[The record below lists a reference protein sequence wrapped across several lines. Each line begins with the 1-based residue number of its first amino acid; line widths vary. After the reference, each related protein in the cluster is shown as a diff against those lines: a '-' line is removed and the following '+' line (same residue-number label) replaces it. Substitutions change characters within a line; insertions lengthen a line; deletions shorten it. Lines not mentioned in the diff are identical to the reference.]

1 MSEEVNLSEESNN
14 SENEANNPENEANNS
29 ENEPLDQKELLE
41 DVAEIRQMIHQ
52 QRFAECNPML
62 FAIIKNCPNQ
72 QPYIHRLVQG
82 LLSTVIANL
91 SLFQRKKMSSVM
103 LGFLKQDA
111 KAIKEFEIPET
122 TPETRAKLVSE
133 AISELDQFLVDVEMD
148 IRSELGVFK
157 DLKKKGEEIDVKE
170 VKPTLEKFVSREAM
184 LFLNHDLSKEEQ
196 DQASATLYQ
205 EWEECREKIFGRF
218 VSSGHWNDEERAE
231 VKDTILSPTVDS
243 LTSQLLVSAITLSA
257 ATVFD
262 MGKFTLLYDIYR
274 QTDDDE
280 VKVRALLGWLLVSM
294 NSSCYEQHPD
304 FLSFAEQLTEDC
316 KNDSDLLAEIIKA
329 QKMLAV
335 TVFSEQKSIDYT
347 NDIMSSLS
355 KRFLGDLKNKVADLL
370 EADED
375 MRNIFGVEDDEET
388 SDEESP
394 IRSVDINTDEDGDPA
409 LNVGVDSPLSMD
421 EMMDKGID
429 ILLPQFKMLRDQ
441 TEFFTHLYNWFMP
454 FYLKN
459 PHITEALG
467 FVDEKRK
474 FCKAFCSTA
483 RSCPA
488 DAYSLANLI
497 VSHPNEIPENIVDCY
512 DDPEDEE
519 DGSKPADEEEIV
531 NEFFKE
537 PEEHR
542 AKRIRIN
549 YIRNLLRFSKFYKEK
564 DELFTILD
572 ELDDDKPAYAVLA
585 GPLFQDEFFDKYRM
599 AIARYSFRR
608 EFPDMVDVM
617 LEGVPC
623 DTLEM
628 HFMKGWVCMQKEDDH
643 SLRMAVDHFKEML
656 KMQPDM
662 KPVYLQ
668 LGICYRKLC
677 QVDEYLENFDKLME
691 FKDSFS
697 EEELFELK
705 LEKLKFI
712 VMNNRLE
719 EAMPLAYELDY
730 THPESQMAGALL
742 TQLLIKI
749 GGEHT
754 EGNFQKAHQ
763 RLDEYFAEV
772 NELFGSFEKMKK
784 SGKDPK
790 NMMMQA
796 MDLFFKMMKND
807 KAAEAY
813 NNYSLGLLALIE
825 HQPKKA
831 VGPFFRAYAYYEDK
845 DQDVFFE
852 VLREDYKWLKNYGCS
867 FTDIMIIY
875 NQVVA
880 EHQQSQEELKKYAD
894 KSE

>member
-14 SENEANNPENEANNS
+14 PEEVLA
-29 ENEPLDQKELLE
+29 QKELLE
-41 DVAEIRQMIHQ
+41 DVVEIRQMIHQ

-62 FAIIKNCPNQ
+62 FAIIKNSPNH

-82 LLSTVIANL
+82 LLSTVIASL
-91 SLFQRKKMSSVM
+91 SLFQRKKISTEM
-103 LGFLKQDA
+103 LGFLKLDA
-111 KAIKEFEIPET
+111 KAVKEFKIPET
-122 TPETRAKLVSE
+122 TPEGRAKLVSE
-133 AISELDQFLVDVEMD
+133 AISELDQFLVDIEMD
-148 IRSELGVFK
+148 IRSEQGVFK
-157 DLKKKGEEIDVKE
+157 DLKKQGEAIDIKE
-170 VKPTLEKFVSREAM
+170 VKPILEKFVSREAM

-196 DQASATLYQ
+196 DQASARLYQ
-205 EWEECREKIFGRF
+205 EWEEYREKIFDRF
-218 VSSGHWNDEERAE
+218 VSSGYWNDEERAV

-274 QTDDDE
+274 LADDDE
-280 VKVRALLGWLLVSM
+280 VKVRALLGWLLVST
-294 NSSCYEQHPD
+294 NCGCYEQQPD
-304 FLSFAEQLTEDC
+304 FRSFAEQLTEDC

-347 NDIMSSLS
+347 NDIMASLS
-355 KRFLGDLKNKVADLL
+355 KRFLGDLKDKVADLL

-375 MRNIFGVEDDEET
+375 MRNIFGIDEDEET
-388 SDEESP
+388 SEESP
-394 IRSVDINTDEDGDPA
+394 IRSVDINTDEDGIDNLDA
-409 LNVGVDSPLSMD
+409 DIESPLSMD

-512 DDPEDEE
+512 DDPEDEG
-519 DGSKPADEEEIV
+519 DGSETADEEEIV

-537 PEEHR
+537 PGEHR

-549 YIRNLLRFSKFYKEK
+549 YIRNLLRFSKFYTAK
-564 DELFTILD
+564 DEIFNILD

-608 EFPDMVDVM
+608 EFPDLVEVM

-643 SLRMAVDHFKEML
+643 SLRMAVDHFKKML
-656 KMQPDM
+656 KIKPDM
-662 KPVYLQ
+662 KQVYLQ
-668 LGICYRKLC
+668 LGICYRNLI

-705 LEKLKFI
+705 LDKLKFI
-712 VMNNRLE
+712 VMNNRFE

-730 THPESQMAGALL
+730 THPENQMAGALL

-749 GGEHT
+749 GGEHA
-754 EGNFQKAHQ
+754 EENFQKAHQ

-784 SGKDPK
+784 EGKDTK

-807 KAAEAY
+807 KLAEAY

-831 VGPFFRAYAYYEDK
+831 MGPLFRAYAYYVEK
-845 DQDVFFE
+845 DENVFFE
-852 VLREDYKWLKNYGCS
+852 ALKEDYKWLKNYGCS
-867 FTDIMIIY
+867 YTDLMIIY

-880 EHQQSQEELKKYAD
+880 EHQKSQEEIKKYAD

>member
-14 SENEANNPENEANNS
+14 PEEVLA
-29 ENEPLDQKELLE
+29 QKELLE
-41 DVAEIRQMIHQ
+41 DVVEIRQMIHQ

-62 FAIIKNCPNQ
+62 FAIIKNSPDHL
-72 QPYIHRLVQG
+72 PYIHRLVQG
-82 LLSTVIANL
+82 LLSTVIASL
-91 SLFQRKKMSSVM
+91 SLFQRKKMSTEM
-103 LGFLKQDA
+103 LDFLKLDA
-111 KAIKEFEIPET
+111 KAIKEFKIPET

-133 AISELDQFLVDVEMD
+133 AISELDQFLVDIEMD
-148 IRSELGVFK
+148 IRSEQGIFK
-157 DLKKKGEEIDVKE
+157 DLKKQGEAIDIKE

-196 DQASATLYQ
+196 DQASVRLYQ
-205 EWEECREKIFGRF
+205 EWEEYREKIFDRF
-218 VSSGHWNDEERAE
+218 VSSGYWNDEERAV

-274 QTDDDE
+274 LADDDE
-280 VKVRALLGWLLVSM
+280 VKVRALLGWLLVST
-294 NSSCYEQHPD
+294 NCGCYEQQPD
-304 FLSFAEQLTEDC
+304 FRSFAEQLTEDC

-355 KRFLGDLKNKVADLL
+355 KRFLGELKNKVADLL
-370 EADED
+370 DADED
-375 MRNIFGVEDDEET
+375 MRNLFEIDEDEET
-388 SDEESP
+388 SEESP
-394 IRSVDINTDEDGDPA
+394 IRSVDINTDEDGIPNLD
-409 LNVGVDSPLSMD
+409 VDMDSPLSMD

-519 DGSKPADEEEIV
+519 DGSEPADEEEIV

-537 PEEHR
+537 PGEHR

-549 YIRNLLRFSKFYKEK
+549 YIRNLLRFSKFYTAK
-564 DELFTILD
+564 DEIFNILD

-608 EFPDMVDVM
+608 EFPDLVEVM

-628 HFMKGWVCMQKEDDH
+628 HFMKGWVCMQKGDNH
-643 SLRMAVDHFKEML
+643 SLRMAVDHFKKML
-656 KMQPDM
+656 KIKPDM
-662 KPVYLQ
+662 KQVYLQ
-668 LGICYRKLC
+668 LGICYRNLI

-705 LEKLKFI
+705 LDKLKFI
-712 VMNNRLE
+712 VMNNRFE

-730 THPESQMAGALL
+730 THPENQMAGALL

-749 GGEHT
+749 GGEHA
-754 EGNFQKAHQ
+754 EENFLKAHQ
-763 RLDEYFAEV
+763 RLDEYFAEA

-784 SGKDPK
+784 EGKDTK

-831 VGPFFRAYAYYEDK
+831 MGPFFRAYAYYVEK
-845 DQDVFFE
+845 DENVFFE
-852 VLREDYKWLKNYGCS
+852 ALKEDYKWLKNYGCS
-867 FTDIMIIY
+867 YTDLMIIY

-880 EHQQSQEELKKYAD
+880 EHQKSQEEIKKYAD

>member
-14 SENEANNPENEANNS
+14 PEEV
-29 ENEPLDQKELLE
+29 LDQDELLDKIDE
-41 DVAEIRQMIHQ
+41 MRQLIHQ
-52 QRFAECNPML
+52 QRFTECKPLLVAVFTPLPSN
-62 FAIIKNCPNQ
+62 KQYVN
-72 QPYIHRLVQG
+72 RLLQS
-82 LLSTVIANL
+82 LLTALAANM
-91 SLFQRKKMSSVM
+91 SLFQRKKIPDGVF
-103 LGFLKQDA
+103 GFPLQH
-111 KAIKEFEIPET
+111 IKSFEELDIPEM
-122 TPETRAKLVSE
+122 TPETRAKYISS
-133 AISELDQFLVDVEMD
+133 AISGLDQLLEDIEMD
-148 IRSELGVFK
+148 IRSELGIFK
-157 DLKKKGEEIDVKE
+157 DLKKQGEAIDIKE

-196 DQASATLYQ
+196 DQASARLYQ
-205 EWEECREKIFGRF
+205 EWEEYREKIFDRF
-218 VSSGHWNDEERAE
+218 VSSGYWNDEERAV

-274 QTDDDE
+274 LADDDE
-280 VKVRALLGWLLVSM
+280 VKVRALLGWLLVST
-294 NSSCYEQHPD
+294 NCGCYEQQPD
-304 FLSFAEQLTEDC
+304 FRSFAEQLTEDC
-316 KNDSDLLAEIIKA
+316 KNDPDLLAEIIKA

-355 KRFLGDLKNKVADLL
+355 KRFLGDLKDKVADLL

-375 MRNIFGVEDDEET
+375 MRNIFEIDEDEET
-388 SDEESP
+388 SEEESP
-394 IRSVDINTDEDGDPA
+394 IRSVDINTDEDGVDN

-441 TEFFTHLYNWFMP
+441 TDFFTHLYNWFMP

-459 PHITEALG
+459 PHVTEALG

-497 VSHPNEIPENIVDCY
+497 ISHPNEIPENIVDCY
-512 DDPEDEE
+512 DDPEDEG
-519 DGSKPADEEEIV
+519 DGSEPADEEEIV

-537 PEEHR
+537 PGEHR

-608 EFPDMVDVM
+608 EFPDLVEVM

-623 DTLEM
+623 NTLEM
-628 HFMKGWVCMQKEDDH
+628 HFMKGWVCMQKGDNH
-643 SLRMAVDHFKEML
+643 SLRMAVDHFKKML
-656 KMQPDM
+656 KIKPDM
-662 KPVYLQ
+662 KQVYLQ
-668 LGICYRKLC
+668 LGICYRNLI

-697 EEELFELK
+697 EEELFKLK
-705 LEKLKFI
+705 LDKLKFI
-712 VMNNRLE
+712 VMNNRFE

-730 THPESQMAGALL
+730 THPENQMAGALL

-749 GGEHT
+749 GGEHA
-754 EGNFQKAHQ
+754 EENFQKAHQ
-763 RLDEYFAEV
+763 RLDEYFAEA

-784 SGKDPK
+784 EGKDTK

-831 VGPFFRAYAYYEDK
+831 MGPFFRAYAYYVEK
-845 DQDVFFE
+845 DENVFFE
-852 VLREDYKWLKNYGCS
+852 ALKEDYKWLKNYGCS
-867 FTDIMIIY
+867 YTDLMIIY

-880 EHQQSQEELKKYAD
+880 EHQKSQEEIKKYAD

>member
-14 SENEANNPENEANNS
+14 PEEDV
-29 ENEPLDQKELLE
+29 LDQNFLLE
-41 DVAEIRQMIHQ
+41 KVDEMRVLIHQ
-52 QRFAECNPML
+52 QRFAECKPML
-62 FAIIKNCPNQ
+62 VAIFENCPNHKQ
-72 QPYIHRLVQG
+72 YMRRLMHG
-82 LLSTVIANL
+82 LLTTVLANM
-91 SLFQRKKMSSVM
+91 SLLQRKKLPDDM
-103 LGFLKQDA
+103 LGILKQYVKPSEELD
-111 KAIKEFEIPET
+111 IPEM
-122 TPETRAKLVSE
+122 TPEARTKFVFGAV
-133 AISELDQFLVDVEMD
+133 SELDQLLVDIEMD
-148 IRSELGVFK
+148 IRSEQGIFK
-157 DLKKKGEEIDVKE
+157 DLKTQGEEIDIKE

-196 DQASATLYQ
+196 DQASARLYQ
-205 EWEECREKIFGRF
+205 EWEEYREKIFDRF
-218 VSSGHWNDEERAE
+218 VSSGYWNDEERAV

-274 QTDDDE
+274 LADDDE
-280 VKVRALLGWLLVSM
+280 VKVRALLGWLLVST
-294 NSSCYEQHPD
+294 NCGCYEQQPD
-304 FLSFAEQLTEDC
+304 FRSFAEQLTEDC

-355 KRFLGDLKNKVADLL
+355 KRFLGDLKDKVADLL

-375 MRNIFGVEDDEET
+375 MRNLFEIDEDEET
-388 SDEESP
+388 SEEESP
-394 IRSVDINTDEDGDPA
+394 IRSVDINTDEDGVDN

-441 TEFFTHLYNWFMP
+441 TDFFTHLYNWFMP

-459 PHITEALG
+459 PHVTEALG

-497 VSHPNEIPENIVDCY
+497 ISHPNEIPENIVDCY
-512 DDPEDEE
+512 DDPEDEG
-519 DGSKPADEEEIV
+519 DGSEPADEEEIV

-537 PEEHR
+537 PGEHR

-549 YIRNLLRFSKFYKEK
+549 YIRNLLRFSKFYKGK

-608 EFPDMVDVM
+608 EFPDLVEVM

-643 SLRMAVDHFKEML
+643 SLRMAVDHFKKML
-656 KMQPDM
+656 KIKPDM
-662 KPVYLQ
+662 KQVYLQ
-668 LGICYRKLC
+668 LGICYRNLI

-705 LEKLKFI
+705 LDKLKFI
-712 VMNNRLE
+712 VMNNRFE

-730 THPESQMAGALL
+730 THPENQMAGALL

-749 GGEHT
+749 GGEHA
-754 EGNFQKAHQ
+754 EENFQKAHQ
-763 RLDEYFAEV
+763 RLDEYFAEA

-784 SGKDPK
+784 EGKDTK

-831 VGPFFRAYAYYEDK
+831 LEPFFRAYAYYVEK
-845 DQDVFFE
+845 DENVFFE
-852 VLREDYKWLKNYGCS
+852 ALKEDYKWLKNYGCS
-867 FTDIMIIY
+867 YTDLMIIY
-875 NQVVA
+875 NQVMA
-880 EHQQSQEELKKYAD
+880 EHQQTEDELKKYAD

>member
-14 SENEANNPENEANNS
+14 PEEDVLA
-29 ENEPLDQKELLE
+29 QKELLE
-41 DVAEIRQMIHQ
+41 DVVEIRQMIHQ
-52 QRFAECNPML
+52 QRFAECNQML
-62 FAIIKNCPNQ
+62 FAIIKNGPNH

-82 LLSTVIANL
+82 LLSTVIASL
-91 SLFQRKKMSSVM
+91 SLFQRKKMSTET
-103 LGFLKQDA
+103 LGFLKLDA
-111 KAIKEFEIPET
+111 KAIKEFKIPET
-122 TPETRAKLVSE
+122 TPETRATLVSE
-133 AISELDQFLVDVEMD
+133 AISELDQFLVDIEMD
-148 IRSELGVFK
+148 IRSGQGVFK
-157 DLKKKGEEIDVKE
+157 DLKKQGEAIDIKE

-196 DQASATLYQ
+196 DQASARLYQ
-205 EWEECREKIFGRF
+205 EWEEYREKIFGRF
-218 VSSGHWNDEERAE
+218 VSSGHWTDEECAA
-231 VKDTILSPTVDS
+231 VKDSILSPTVDS

-262 MGKFTLLYDIYR
+262 MGKFTLLYGIYR

-294 NSSCYEQHPD
+294 NSSYYEQQPD
-304 FLSFAEQLTEDC
+304 FRSFAEQLTEDC
-316 KNDSDLLAEIIKA
+316 KNDQDLLADIIKA

-370 EADED
+370 DADED
-375 MRNIFGVEDDEET
+375 MRNLFEIDEDEET
-388 SDEESP
+388 SEEESP
-394 IRSVDINTDEDGDPA
+394 IRSVDINTDEDGVDN

-441 TEFFTHLYNWFMP
+441 TDFFTHLYNWFMP

-459 PHITEALG
+459 PHVTEALG

-497 VSHPNEIPENIVDCY
+497 ISHPNEIPENIVDCY
-512 DDPEDEE
+512 DDPEDEG
-519 DGSKPADEEEIV
+519 DGSEPADEEEIV

-537 PEEHR
+537 PGEHR

-549 YIRNLLRFSKFYKEK
+549 YIRNLLRFSKFYKGK

-608 EFPDMVDVM
+608 EFPDMVEVM

-643 SLRMAVDHFKEML
+643 SLRMAVSHFKGML

-662 KPVYLQ
+662 KQVYLQ
-668 LGICYRKLC
+668 LGICYRNLI

-705 LEKLKFI
+705 LDKLKFI
-712 VMNNRLE
+712 VMNNRFE

-730 THPESQMAGALL
+730 THPENQMAGALL

-749 GGEHT
+749 GGEHA
-754 EGNFQKAHQ
+754 EENFQKAHQ
-763 RLDEYFAEV
+763 RLDEYFAEA

-784 SGKDPK
+784 EGKDTK

-831 VGPFFRAYAYYEDK
+831 LEPFFRAYAYYVEK
-845 DQDVFFE
+845 DENVFFE
-852 VLREDYKWLKNYGCS
+852 ALKEDYKWLKNYGCS
-867 FTDIMIIY
+867 YTDLMIIY

-880 EHQQSQEELKKYAD
+880 EHQQTEDELKKYAD

>member
-14 SENEANNPENEANNS
+14 PEEDV
-29 ENEPLDQKELLE
+29 LDQDFLLE
-41 DVAEIRQMIHQ
+41 KVDEMRDLIHQ
-52 QRFAECNPML
+52 QRFTECKL
-62 FAIIKNCPNQ
+62 ILVAIFENCPNHKQ
-72 QPYIHRLVQG
+72 YMRRLMHG
-82 LLSTVIANL
+82 LLKTVLANM
-91 SLFQRKKMSSVM
+91 SLLQCKKLPDDM
-103 LGFLKQDA
+103 LGFLKQYVKPSEELD
-111 KAIKEFEIPET
+111 IPEM
-122 TPETRAKLVSE
+122 TPEARTKFVFGAV
-133 AISELDQFLVDVEMD
+133 SELDQLLVDIEMD
-148 IRSELGVFK
+148 IRSDQGIFK
-157 DLKKKGEEIDVKE
+157 DLKKQGEAIDIKE

-196 DQASATLYQ
+196 DQASARLYQ
-205 EWEECREKIFGRF
+205 EWEEYREKIFDRF
-218 VSSGHWNDEERAE
+218 VSSGYWNNEERAV

-274 QTDDDE
+274 LADDDE
-280 VKVRALLGWLLVSM
+280 VKVRALLGWLLVST
-294 NSSCYEQHPD
+294 NCGSYEQQPD
-304 FLSFAEQLTEDC
+304 FRSFAEQLTEDC
-316 KNDSDLLAEIIKA
+316 KNDPDLLAEIIKA

-347 NDIMSSLS
+347 NDIMASLS
-355 KRFLGDLKNKVADLL
+355 KRFLDDLRDKVADLL

-375 MRNIFGVEDDEET
+375 MRNIFGIEDDEET
-388 SDEESP
+388 SEESP
-394 IRSVDINTDEDGDPA
+394 IRSDDTNTDEDRIPNLDA
-409 LNVGVDSPLSMD
+409 DIESPLSMD

-497 VSHPNEIPENIVDCY
+497 VSHPNERPENIVDCY

-519 DGSKPADEEEIV
+519 DGSESADEEEIV
-531 NEFFKE
+531 KEFFNE

-549 YIRNLLRFSKFYKEK
+549 YIRNLMRFSKFYTAK
-564 DELFTILD
+564 DEIFNIFD

-608 EFPDMVDVM
+608 EFPDLVEVM

-628 HFMKGWVCMQKEDDH
+628 HFMKGWVCMQKGDNH
-643 SLRMAVDHFKEML
+643 SLRMAVDHFKKML
-656 KMQPDM
+656 KIKPDM
-662 KPVYLQ
+662 KQVYLQ
-668 LGICYRKLC
+668 LGTCYRNLI

-705 LEKLKFI
+705 LDKLKFI
-712 VMNNRLE
+712 VMNNRFE

-730 THPESQMAGALL
+730 THPENQMAGALL

-749 GGEHT
+749 GGEHA
-754 EGNFQKAHQ
+754 EENFQKAHQ

-784 SGKDPK
+784 AGKDTK

-807 KAAEAY
+807 KLAEAY

-831 VGPFFRAYAYYEDK
+831 MGPFFRVYAYYVEK
-845 DQDVFFE
+845 DENVFFE
-852 VLREDYKWLKNYGCS
+852 ALKEDYKWLKNYGCS
-867 FTDIMIIY
+867 YTDLMIIY

-880 EHQQSQEELKKYAD
+880 EHQKSQEEIKKYAD

>member
-14 SENEANNPENEANNS
+14 PEEVLA
-29 ENEPLDQKELLE
+29 QKELLE
-41 DVAEIRQMIHQ
+41 DVVEIRQMIHQ

-62 FAIIKNCPNQ
+62 FAIVKNSPNH

-82 LLSTVIANL
+82 LLSTVIASL
-91 SLFQRKKMSSVM
+91 SLFQRKKISTEM
-103 LGFLKQDA
+103 LGFLKLDA
-111 KAIKEFEIPET
+111 KAVKEFKIPET
-122 TPETRAKLVSE
+122 TPEGRAKLVSE
-133 AISELDQFLVDVEMD
+133 AISELDQFLVDIEMD
-148 IRSELGVFK
+148 IRSEQGIFK
-157 DLKKKGEEIDVKE
+157 DLKKQGEAIDIKE

-196 DQASATLYQ
+196 DQASARLYQ
-205 EWEECREKIFGRF
+205 EWEEYREKIFDRF
-218 VSSGHWNDEERAE
+218 VSSGYWNDEERAV

-274 QTDDDE
+274 LADDDE
-280 VKVRALLGWLLVSM
+280 VKVRALLGWLLVST
-294 NSSCYEQHPD
+294 NCGCYEQQPD
-304 FLSFAEQLTEDC
+304 FRSFAEQLTEDC

-347 NDIMSSLS
+347 NDIMASLS
-355 KRFLGDLKNKVADLL
+355 KRFLGDLKDKVADLL

-375 MRNIFGVEDDEET
+375 MQNIFGIEDDEET
-388 SDEESP
+388 SEESP
-394 IRSVDINTDEDGDPA
+394 IRSVDINTDEDGIPNLD
-409 LNVGVDSPLSMD
+409 VDMDSPLSMD

-512 DDPEDEE
+512 DDPEDEG
-519 DGSKPADEEEIV
+519 DGSEPADEEEIV

-537 PEEHR
+537 PGEHR

-549 YIRNLLRFSKFYKEK
+549 YIRNLLRFSKFYTAK
-564 DELFTILD
+564 DEIFNILD

-608 EFPDMVDVM
+608 EFPDLVEVM

-643 SLRMAVDHFKEML
+643 SLCMAVDHFKKML
-656 KMQPDM
+656 KIKPDM
-662 KPVYLQ
+662 KQVYLQ
-668 LGICYRKLC
+668 LGICYRNLI

-705 LEKLKFI
+705 LDKLKFI
-712 VMNNRLE
+712 VMNNRFE

-730 THPESQMAGALL
+730 THPENQMAGALL

-749 GGEHT
+749 GGEHA
-754 EGNFQKAHQ
+754 EENFQKAHQ

-784 SGKDPK
+784 EGKDTK

-831 VGPFFRAYAYYEDK
+831 MGPFFRAYAYYVEK
-845 DQDVFFE
+845 DENVFFE
-852 VLREDYKWLKNYGCS
+852 ALKEDYKWLKNYGCS
-867 FTDIMIIY
+867 YTDLMIIY

-880 EHQQSQEELKKYAD
+880 EHQKSQEEIKKYAD

>member
-14 SENEANNPENEANNS
+14 PEEV
-29 ENEPLDQKELLE
+29 LDQDELLE
-41 DVAEIRQMIHQ
+41 KIDEMRQLIHQ
-52 QRFAECNPML
+52 QRFTECKPLLVAVFTPLPSN
-62 FAIIKNCPNQ
+62 KQYVN
-72 QPYIHRLVQG
+72 RLLQS
-82 LLSTVIANL
+82 LLTALAANM
-91 SLFQRKKMSSVM
+91 SLFQRKKIPDGVF
-103 LGFLKQDA
+103 GFPLQH
-111 KAIKEFEIPET
+111 IKSFEELDIPEM
-122 TPETRAKLVSE
+122 TPETRAKYISS
-133 AISELDQFLVDVEMD
+133 AISGLDQLLEDIEMD
-148 IRSELGVFK
+148 IRSDQGVFK
-157 DLKKKGEEIDVKE
+157 DLKKQGEAIDIKE

-196 DQASATLYQ
+196 DQASARLYQ
-205 EWEECREKIFGRF
+205 EWEEYREKIFGRF
-218 VSSGHWNDEERAE
+218 VSSGHWTDEECAA
-231 VKDTILSPTVDS
+231 VKDSILSPTVDS

-262 MGKFTLLYDIYR
+262 MGKFTLLYGIYR

-280 VKVRALLGWLLVSM
+280 VKVRALLGWLLVST
-294 NSSCYEQHPD
+294 NCGCYEQQPD
-304 FLSFAEQLTEDC
+304 FRSFAEQLTEDC
-316 KNDSDLLAEIIKA
+316 KNDSDLLADIIKA

-355 KRFLGDLKNKVADLL
+355 KRFLGDLKDKVADLL

-375 MRNIFGVEDDEET
+375 MRNLFEIDEDEET
-388 SDEESP
+388 SEEESP
-394 IRSVDINTDEDGDPA
+394 IRSVDINTDEDGVDN
-409 LNVGVDSPLSMD
+409 LNVDVDSPLSMD

-441 TEFFTHLYNWFMP
+441 TDFFTHLYNWFMP

-459 PHITEALG
+459 PHVTEALG

-497 VSHPNEIPENIVDCY
+497 ISHPNEIPENIVDCY
-512 DDPEDEE
+512 DDPEDEG
-519 DGSKPADEEEIV
+519 DGSEPADEEEIV

-537 PEEHR
+537 PGEHR

-608 EFPDMVDVM
+608 EFPDMVEVM

-628 HFMKGWVCMQKEDDH
+628 HFMKGWVCMQKGDDH
-643 SLRMAVDHFKEML
+643 SLRMAVDHFKKML
-656 KMQPDM
+656 KIKPDM
-662 KPVYLQ
+662 KQVYLQ
-668 LGICYRKLC
+668 LGICYRNLI

-705 LEKLKFI
+705 LDKLKFI
-712 VMNNRLE
+712 VMNNRFE

-730 THPESQMAGALL
+730 THPENQMAGALL

-749 GGEHT
+749 GGEHA
-754 EGNFQKAHQ
+754 EENFQKAHQ
-763 RLDEYFAEV
+763 RLDEYFAEA

-784 SGKDPK
+784 EGKDTK

-831 VGPFFRAYAYYEDK
+831 LEPFFRAYAYYVEK
-845 DQDVFFE
+845 DENVFFE
-852 VLREDYKWLKNYGCS
+852 ALKEDYKWLKNYGCS
-867 FTDIMIIY
+867 YTDLMIIY

-880 EHQQSQEELKKYAD
+880 EHQQTEDELKKYAD

>member
-14 SENEANNPENEANNS
+14 LEEVLA
-29 ENEPLDQKELLE
+29 QKELLE
-41 DVAEIRQMIHQ
+41 DVVEIRQMIHQ

-62 FAIIKNCPNQ
+62 FAIIKNSPNH

-82 LLSTVIANL
+82 LLSTVIASL
-91 SLFQRKKMSSVM
+91 SLFQRKKISTEM
-103 LGFLKQDA
+103 LGFLKLDA
-111 KAIKEFEIPET
+111 KAVKEFKIPET
-122 TPETRAKLVSE
+122 TPEGRAKLVSE
-133 AISELDQFLVDVEMD
+133 AISELDQFLVDIEMD
-148 IRSELGVFK
+148 IRSEQGIFK
-157 DLKKKGEEIDVKE
+157 DLKKQGEAIDIKE

-196 DQASATLYQ
+196 DQASARLYQ
-205 EWEECREKIFGRF
+205 EWEEYREKIFDRF
-218 VSSGHWNDEERAE
+218 VSSGYWNDEERAV

-274 QTDDDE
+274 LADDDE
-280 VKVRALLGWLLVSM
+280 VKVRALLGWLLVST
-294 NSSCYEQHPD
+294 NCGCYEQQPD
-304 FLSFAEQLTEDC
+304 FRSFAEQLTEDC
-316 KNDSDLLAEIIKA
+316 KNDPDLLAEIIKA

-347 NDIMSSLS
+347 NDIMASLS
-355 KRFLGDLKNKVADLL
+355 KRFLGDLKDKVANLL

-375 MRNIFGVEDDEET
+375 MQNIFGIEDDEET
-388 SDEESP
+388 SEESP
-394 IRSVDINTDEDGDPA
+394 IRSVDINTDEDGIPNLD
-409 LNVGVDSPLSMD
+409 VDMESPLSMD

-441 TEFFTHLYNWFMP
+441 TDFFTHLYNWFMP

-512 DDPEDEE
+512 DDPEDEG
-519 DGSKPADEEEIV
+519 DGSEPADEEEIV

-537 PEEHR
+537 PGEHR

-608 EFPDMVDVM
+608 EFPDLVEVM

-742 TQLLIKI
+742 TQLLIKT
-749 GGEHT
+749 GGEHA
-754 EGNFQKAHQ
+754 EENFQKAHQ

-867 FTDIMIIY
+867 YTDLMIIY

-880 EHQQSQEELKKYAD
+880 EHQKSQEELKKYAD

>member
-14 SENEANNPENEANNS
+14 PEEDV
-29 ENEPLDQKELLE
+29 LDQDFLLE
-41 DVAEIRQMIHQ
+41 KVDEMRQLIHQ
-52 QRFAECNPML
+52 QRFSECKPML
-62 FAIIKNCPNQ
+62 VEVFTPFSSNKQYINRLMQNLLTSLFANM
-72 QPYIHRLVQG
+72 
-82 LLSTVIANL
+82 
-91 SLFQRKKMSSVM
+91 SLFQRKKIPDGVFGIPIQHNKS
-103 LGFLKQDA
+103 
-111 KAIKEFEIPET
+111 FEELDIPEM
-122 TPETRAKLVSE
+122 TPEARAKYISN
-133 AISELDQFLVDVEMD
+133 AISELDQLLEDIEMD
-148 IRSELGVFK
+148 IRSEQGIFK
-157 DLKKKGEEIDVKE
+157 DLKKQGEEIDIKE

-196 DQASATLYQ
+196 DQASARLYQ
-205 EWEECREKIFGRF
+205 EWEEYREKIFDRF
-218 VSSGHWNDEERAE
+218 VSSGYWNDEERAV

-274 QTDDDE
+274 LADDDE
-280 VKVRALLGWLLVSM
+280 VKVRALLGWLLVST
-294 NSSCYEQHPD
+294 NCGSYEQQPD
-304 FLSFAEQLTEDC
+304 FRSFAEQLTEDC

-347 NDIMSSLS
+347 NDIMASLS
-355 KRFLGDLKNKVADLL
+355 KRFLDDLRDKVADLL

-375 MRNIFGVEDDEET
+375 MRNIFGIEDDEET
-388 SDEESP
+388 SEESP
-394 IRSVDINTDEDGDPA
+394 IRSDDTNTDKDGIPNLDA
-409 LNVGVDSPLSMD
+409 DIESPLSMD

-519 DGSKPADEEEIV
+519 DGSESADEEEIV
-531 NEFFKE
+531 KEFFNE

-549 YIRNLLRFSKFYKEK
+549 YIRNLMRFSKFYTAK
-564 DELFTILD
+564 DEIFNIFD

-608 EFPDMVDVM
+608 EFPDLVEVM

-628 HFMKGWVCMQKEDDH
+628 HFMKGWVCMQKGDNH
-643 SLRMAVDHFKEML
+643 SLRMAVDYFKKML
-656 KMQPDM
+656 KIKPDM
-662 KPVYLQ
+662 KQVYLQ
-668 LGICYRKLC
+668 LGTCYRNLI
-677 QVDEYLENFDKLME
+677 QVDEYLDNFDKLME

-705 LEKLKFI
+705 LDKLKFI
-712 VMNNRLE
+712 VMNNRFE

-730 THPESQMAGALL
+730 THPENQMAGALL

-749 GGEHT
+749 GGEHA
-754 EGNFQKAHQ
+754 EENFQKAHQ

-784 SGKDPK
+784 AGKDTK

-807 KAAEAY
+807 KLAEAY

-831 VGPFFRAYAYYEDK
+831 MGPFFRVYAYYVEK
-845 DQDVFFE
+845 DENVFFE
-852 VLREDYKWLKNYGCS
+852 ALKEDYKWLKNYGCS
-867 FTDIMIIY
+867 YTDLMIIY

-880 EHQQSQEELKKYAD
+880 EHQKSQEEIKKYAD

>member
-14 SENEANNPENEANNS
+14 PEEVLA
-29 ENEPLDQKELLE
+29 QKELLE
-41 DVAEIRQMIHQ
+41 DVVEIRQMIHQ

-62 FAIIKNCPNQ
+62 FAIIKNSPNHL
-72 QPYIHRLVQG
+72 PYIHRLVQG
-82 LLSTVIANL
+82 LLSTVIASL
-91 SLFQRKKMSSVM
+91 SLFQRKKMSTEM
-103 LGFLKQDA
+103 LDFLKLDA
-111 KAIKEFEIPET
+111 KAIKEFKIPET
-122 TPETRAKLVSE
+122 TPEARAKLVSD
-133 AISELDQFLVDVEMD
+133 AISELDQFLVDIEMD
-148 IRSELGVFK
+148 IRSEQGIFK
-157 DLKKKGEEIDVKE
+157 DLKKQGEAIDIKE

-218 VSSGHWNDEERAE
+218 VSSGYWNDEERAA

-262 MGKFTLLYDIYR
+262 MGKFTLLFDIYR
-274 QTDDDE
+274 QADDDE

-294 NSSCYEQHPD
+294 KSNSYEQHPD
-304 FLSFAEQLTEDC
+304 FRSFAEQLTEDC
-316 KNDSDLLAEIIKA
+316 KNDPDLLAEIIKA

-347 NDIMSSLS
+347 NDIMASLS
-355 KRFLGDLKNKVADLL
+355 KRFLGDLKDKVANLL

-375 MRNIFGVEDDEET
+375 MQNIFGIEDDEET
-388 SDEESP
+388 SEESP
-394 IRSVDINTDEDGDPA
+394 IRSVDINTDEDGIPNLD
-409 LNVGVDSPLSMD
+409 VDMDSPLSMD

-512 DDPEDEE
+512 DDPEDEG
-519 DGSKPADEEEIV
+519 DGSEPADEEEIV

-537 PEEHR
+537 PGEHR

-549 YIRNLLRFSKFYKEK
+549 YIRNLLRFSKFYTAK
-564 DELFTILD
+564 DEIFNILD

-608 EFPDMVDVM
+608 EFPDLVEVM

-643 SLRMAVDHFKEML
+643 SLRMAVDHFKKML
-656 KMQPDM
+656 KIKPDM
-662 KPVYLQ
+662 KQVYLQ
-668 LGICYRKLC
+668 LGICYRNLI

-705 LEKLKFI
+705 LDKLKFI
-712 VMNNRLE
+712 VMNNRFE

-730 THPESQMAGALL
+730 THPENQMAGALL

-749 GGEHT
+749 GGEHA
-754 EGNFQKAHQ
+754 EENFQKAHQ

-784 SGKDPK
+784 EGKDTK

-807 KAAEAY
+807 KLAEAY

-831 VGPFFRAYAYYEDK
+831 MGPFFRAYAYYVEK
-845 DQDVFFE
+845 DENVFFE
-852 VLREDYKWLKNYGCS
+852 ALKEDYKWLKNYGCS
-867 FTDIMIIY
+867 YTDLMIIY

-880 EHQQSQEELKKYAD
+880 EHQKSQEEIKKYAD

>member
-14 SENEANNPENEANNS
+14 SENEANNPENES
-29 ENEPLDQKELLE
+29 LEQKELLE
-41 DVAEIRQMIHQ
+41 DVAEMRQLIHQ
-52 QRFAECNPML
+52 QRFAECKSML
-62 FAIIKNCPNQ
+62 FAIIKNCPNH
-72 QPYIHRLVQG
+72 QPYMRRLVQG
-82 LLSTVIANL
+82 LLTTVIASL
-91 SLFQRKKMSSVM
+91 SLFQRKKLPNEM
-103 LGFLKQDA
+103 LSIFKQHI
-111 KAIKEFEIPET
+111 KFIKEFEIPET
-122 TPETRAKLVSE
+122 TPEGRAKLFSD
-133 AISELDQFLVDVEMD
+133 AISELDQLLVDIEMD

-157 DLKKKGEEIDVKE
+157 DLKKQGEEIDIKE

-196 DQASATLYQ
+196 DQASARLYQ
-205 EWEECREKIFGRF
+205 EWEEYREKIFDRF
-218 VSSGHWNDEERAE
+218 VSSGYWNDEERAA

-274 QTDDDE
+274 QADDDE

-294 NSSCYEQHPD
+294 NSSSYEQLPD
-304 FLSFAEQLTEDC
+304 FCSFAEQLTEDC

-355 KRFLGDLKNKVADLL
+355 KRFLGELKNKVADLL

-375 MRNIFGVEDDEET
+375 MRNIFGVDEDEET
-388 SDEESP
+388 SEEESP
-394 IRSVDINTDEDGDPA
+394 IRSVDFNTDEDGDPA

-441 TEFFTHLYNWFMP
+441 TDFFTHLYNWFMP

-512 DDPEDEE
+512 DDPEDEG
-519 DGSKPADEEEIV
+519 DGSETADEEEIV

-628 HFMKGWVCMQKEDDH
+628 HFMQGWVCMQKEDDH

-656 KMQPDM
+656 KMQPEM

-742 TQLLIKI
+742 TQLLIKT
-749 GGEHT
+749 GGEHA
-754 EGNFQKAHQ
+754 EENFQKAHQ

-875 NQVVA
+875 NQIVA

>member
-14 SENEANNPENEANNS
+14 PEEVLA
-29 ENEPLDQKELLE
+29 QKELLE
-41 DVAEIRQMIHQ
+41 DVVEIRQMIHQ

-62 FAIIKNCPNQ
+62 FAIVKNSPNH

-82 LLSTVIANL
+82 LLSTVIASL
-91 SLFQRKKMSSVM
+91 SLFQRKKISTEM
-103 LGFLKQDA
+103 LGFLKLDA
-111 KAIKEFEIPET
+111 KAVKEFKIPET
-122 TPETRAKLVSE
+122 TPEGRAKLVSE
-133 AISELDQFLVDVEMD
+133 AISELDQFLVDIEMD
-148 IRSELGVFK
+148 IRSEQGIFK
-157 DLKKKGEEIDVKE
+157 DLKKQGEEIDIKE

-196 DQASATLYQ
+196 DQASARLYQ
-205 EWEECREKIFGRF
+205 EWEEYREKIFDRF
-218 VSSGHWNDEERAE
+218 VSSGYWNDEERAV

-274 QTDDDE
+274 LADDDE

-294 NSSCYEQHPD
+294 NCGCYEQQPD
-304 FLSFAEQLTEDC
+304 FRSFAEQLTEDC
-316 KNDSDLLAEIIKA
+316 KNDSGLLAEIIKA

-347 NDIMSSLS
+347 NDIMASLS
-355 KRFLGDLKNKVADLL
+355 KRFLGDLKDKVANLL

-375 MRNIFGVEDDEET
+375 MQNIFEIDEDEET
-388 SDEESP
+388 SEESP
-394 IRSVDINTDEDGDPA
+394 IRSVDINTDEDGIPNLD
-409 LNVGVDSPLSMD
+409 VDMDSPLSMD

-512 DDPEDEE
+512 DDPEDEG
-519 DGSKPADEEEIV
+519 DGSEPADEEEIV

-537 PEEHR
+537 PGEHR

-549 YIRNLLRFSKFYKEK
+549 YIRNLLRFSKFYTAK
-564 DELFTILD
+564 DEIFNILD

-608 EFPDMVDVM
+608 EFPDLVEVM

-628 HFMKGWVCMQKEDDH
+628 HFMKGWVCMQKGDNH
-643 SLRMAVDHFKEML
+643 SLCMAVDHFKKML
-656 KMQPDM
+656 KIKPDM
-662 KPVYLQ
+662 KQVYLQ
-668 LGICYRKLC
+668 LGICYRNLI

-705 LEKLKFI
+705 LDKLKFI
-712 VMNNRLE
+712 VMNNRFE

-730 THPESQMAGALL
+730 THPENQMAGALL

-749 GGEHT
+749 GGEHA
-754 EGNFQKAHQ
+754 EENFQKAHQ

-784 SGKDPK
+784 EGKDTK

-807 KAAEAY
+807 KLAEAY

-831 VGPFFRAYAYYEDK
+831 MGPFFRAYAYYVEK
-845 DQDVFFE
+845 DENVFFE
-852 VLREDYKWLKNYGCS
+852 ALKEDYKWLKNYGCS
-867 FTDIMIIY
+867 YTDLMIIY

-880 EHQQSQEELKKYAD
+880 EHQKSQEEIKKYAD

>member
-14 SENEANNPENEANNS
+14 PEEDV
-29 ENEPLDQKELLE
+29 LDQDFLLE
-41 DVAEIRQMIHQ
+41 KVDEMRDLIHQ
-52 QRFAECNPML
+52 QRFTECKPIL
-62 FAIIKNCPNQ
+62 VAIFENCPNHKQ
-72 QPYIHRLVQG
+72 YMRRLMHG
-82 LLSTVIANL
+82 LLKTVLANM
-91 SLFQRKKMSSVM
+91 SLLQCKKLPDDM
-103 LGFLKQDA
+103 LGFLKQYVQPSEELD
-111 KAIKEFEIPET
+111 IPEM
-122 TPETRAKLVSE
+122 TPEARTKFVFGAV
-133 AISELDQFLVDVEMD
+133 SELDQLLVDIEMD
-148 IRSELGVFK
+148 IRSDQGIFK
-157 DLKKKGEEIDVKE
+157 DLKKQGEAIDIKE

-196 DQASATLYQ
+196 DQASARLYQ
-205 EWEECREKIFGRF
+205 EWEEYREKIFDRF
-218 VSSGHWNDEERAE
+218 VSSGYWNNEERAV

-274 QTDDDE
+274 LADDDE
-280 VKVRALLGWLLVSM
+280 VKVRALLGWLLVST
-294 NSSCYEQHPD
+294 NCGSYEQQPD
-304 FLSFAEQLTEDC
+304 FRSFAEQLTEDC
-316 KNDSDLLAEIIKA
+316 KNDPDLLAEIIKA

-347 NDIMSSLS
+347 NDIMASLS
-355 KRFLGDLKNKVADLL
+355 KRFLDDLRDKVADLL

-375 MRNIFGVEDDEET
+375 MRNIFGIEDDEET
-388 SDEESP
+388 SEESP
-394 IRSVDINTDEDGDPA
+394 IRSDDTNTDEDRIPNLDA
-409 LNVGVDSPLSMD
+409 DIESPLSMD

-497 VSHPNEIPENIVDCY
+497 VSHSNEIPENIVDCY

-519 DGSKPADEEEIV
+519 DGSESADEEEIV
-531 NEFFKE
+531 KEFFNE

-549 YIRNLLRFSKFYKEK
+549 YIRNLMRFSKFYTAK
-564 DELFTILD
+564 DEIFNIFD

-608 EFPDMVDVM
+608 EFPDLVEVM

-628 HFMKGWVCMQKEDDH
+628 HFMKGWVCMQKGDNH
-643 SLRMAVDHFKEML
+643 SLRMAVDHFKKML
-656 KMQPDM
+656 KIKPDM
-662 KPVYLQ
+662 KQVYLQ
-668 LGICYRKLC
+668 LGTCYRNLI

-705 LEKLKFI
+705 LDKLKFI
-712 VMNNRLE
+712 VMNNRFE

-730 THPESQMAGALL
+730 THPENQMAGALL

-754 EGNFQKAHQ
+754 EENFQKAHQ

-784 SGKDPK
+784 AGKDTK

-807 KAAEAY
+807 KLAEAY

-831 VGPFFRAYAYYEDK
+831 MGPFFRVYAYYVEK
-845 DQDVFFE
+845 DENVFFE
-852 VLREDYKWLKNYGCS
+852 ALKEDYKWLKNYGCS
-867 FTDIMIIY
+867 YTDLMIIY

-880 EHQQSQEELKKYAD
+880 EHQKSQEEIKKYAD

>member
-14 SENEANNPENEANNS
+14 PEEDV
-29 ENEPLDQKELLE
+29 LDQDFLLE
-41 DVAEIRQMIHQ
+41 KVDEMRDLIHQ
-52 QRFAECNPML
+52 QRFTECKPIL
-62 FAIIKNCPNQ
+62 VEIFENCPNHKQ
-72 QPYIHRLVQG
+72 YMRRLMHG
-82 LLSTVIANL
+82 LLKTVLANM
-91 SLFQRKKMSSVM
+91 SLLQCKKLPDDM
-103 LGFLKQDA
+103 LGFLKQYVKPSEELD
-111 KAIKEFEIPET
+111 IPEM
-122 TPETRAKLVSE
+122 TPEARTKFVFGAV
-133 AISELDQFLVDVEMD
+133 SELDQLLVDIEMD
-148 IRSELGVFK
+148 IRSDQGIFK
-157 DLKKKGEEIDVKE
+157 DLKKQGEAIDIKE

-196 DQASATLYQ
+196 DQASARLYQ
-205 EWEECREKIFGRF
+205 EWEEYREKIFDRF
-218 VSSGHWNDEERAE
+218 VSSGYWNNEERAV

-274 QTDDDE
+274 LADDDE
-280 VKVRALLGWLLVSM
+280 VKVRALLGWLLVST
-294 NSSCYEQHPD
+294 NCGSYEQQPD
-304 FLSFAEQLTEDC
+304 FRSFAEQLTEDC
-316 KNDSDLLAEIIKA
+316 KNDPDLLAEIIKA

-347 NDIMSSLS
+347 NDIMASLS
-355 KRFLGDLKNKVADLL
+355 KRFLDDLRDKVADLL

-375 MRNIFGVEDDEET
+375 MRNIFGIEDDEET
-388 SDEESP
+388 SEESP
-394 IRSVDINTDEDGDPA
+394 IRSDDTNTDEDRIPNLDA
-409 LNVGVDSPLSMD
+409 DIESPLSMD

-497 VSHPNEIPENIVDCY
+497 ISHPNEIPENIVDCY

-519 DGSKPADEEEIV
+519 DGSESADEEEIV
-531 NEFFKE
+531 KEFFNE

-549 YIRNLLRFSKFYKEK
+549 YIRNLMRFSKFYTAK
-564 DELFTILD
+564 DEIFNIFD

-608 EFPDMVDVM
+608 EFPDLVEVM

-628 HFMKGWVCMQKEDDH
+628 HFMKGWVCMQKGDNH
-643 SLRMAVDHFKEML
+643 SLRMAVDHFKKML
-656 KMQPDM
+656 KIKPDM
-662 KPVYLQ
+662 KQVYLQ
-668 LGICYRKLC
+668 LGTCYRNLI

-705 LEKLKFI
+705 LDKLKFI
-712 VMNNRLE
+712 VMNNRFE

-730 THPESQMAGALL
+730 THPENQMAGALL

-749 GGEHT
+749 GGEHA
-754 EGNFQKAHQ
+754 EENFQKAHQ

-784 SGKDPK
+784 AGKDTK

-807 KAAEAY
+807 KLAEAY

-831 VGPFFRAYAYYEDK
+831 MGPFFRVYAYYVEK
-845 DQDVFFE
+845 DENVFFE
-852 VLREDYKWLKNYGCS
+852 ALKEDYKWLKNYGCS
-867 FTDIMIIY
+867 YTDLMIIY

-880 EHQQSQEELKKYAD
+880 EHQKSQEEIKKYAD

>member
-14 SENEANNPENEANNS
+14 PEEDV
-29 ENEPLDQKELLE
+29 LDQDFLLE
-41 DVAEIRQMIHQ
+41 KVDEMRQLIHQ
-52 QRFAECNPML
+52 QRFSECKPIL
-62 FAIIKNCPNQ
+62 VAIFENCPNHKQ
-72 QPYIHRLVQG
+72 YMRRLMHG
-82 LLSTVIANL
+82 LLKTVLANM
-91 SLFQRKKMSSVM
+91 SLLQCKKLPDDM
-103 LGFLKQDA
+103 LGFLKQYVKPSEELD
-111 KAIKEFEIPET
+111 IPEM
-122 TPETRAKLVSE
+122 TPEARTKFVFGAV
-133 AISELDQFLVDVEMD
+133 SELDQLLVDIEMD
-148 IRSELGVFK
+148 IRSDQGIFK
-157 DLKKKGEEIDVKE
+157 DLKKQGEAIDIKE

-196 DQASATLYQ
+196 DQASARLYQ
-205 EWEECREKIFGRF
+205 EWEEYREKIFDRF
-218 VSSGHWNDEERAE
+218 VSSGYWNNEERAV

-274 QTDDDE
+274 LADDDE
-280 VKVRALLGWLLVSM
+280 VKVRALLGWLLVST
-294 NSSCYEQHPD
+294 NCGSYEQQPD
-304 FLSFAEQLTEDC
+304 FRSFAEQLTEDC
-316 KNDSDLLAEIIKA
+316 KNDPDLLAEIIKA

-347 NDIMSSLS
+347 NDIMASLS
-355 KRFLGDLKNKVADLL
+355 KRFLDDLRDKVADLL

-375 MRNIFGVEDDEET
+375 MRNIFGIEDDEET
-388 SDEESP
+388 SEESP
-394 IRSVDINTDEDGDPA
+394 IRSDDTNTDEDRIPNLDA
-409 LNVGVDSPLSMD
+409 DIESPLSMD

-519 DGSKPADEEEIV
+519 DGSESADEEEIV
-531 NEFFKE
+531 KEFFNE

-549 YIRNLLRFSKFYKEK
+549 YIRNLMRFSKFYTAK
-564 DELFTILD
+564 DEIFNILD

-599 AIARYSFRR
+599 AIARFSFRR
-608 EFPDMVDVM
+608 EFPDLVEVM

-628 HFMKGWVCMQKEDDH
+628 HFMKGWVCMQKGDNH
-643 SLRMAVDHFKEML
+643 SLRMAVDHFKKML
-656 KMQPDM
+656 KIKPDM
-662 KPVYLQ
+662 KQVYLQ
-668 LGICYRKLC
+668 LGTCYRNLI

-705 LEKLKFI
+705 LDKLKFI
-712 VMNNRLE
+712 VMNNRFE

-730 THPESQMAGALL
+730 THPENQIAGALL

-749 GGEHT
+749 GGEHA
-754 EGNFQKAHQ
+754 EENFQKAHQ

-784 SGKDPK
+784 AGKDTK

-807 KAAEAY
+807 KLAEAY

-831 VGPFFRAYAYYEDK
+831 MGPFFRVYAYYVEK
-845 DQDVFFE
+845 DENVFFE
-852 VLREDYKWLKNYGCS
+852 ALKEDYKWLKNYGCS
-867 FTDIMIIY
+867 YTDLMIIY

-880 EHQQSQEELKKYAD
+880 EHQKSQEEIKKYAD

>member
-14 SENEANNPENEANNS
+14 PEEVLA
-29 ENEPLDQKELLE
+29 QKELLE
-41 DVAEIRQMIHQ
+41 DVVEIRQMIHQ

-62 FAIIKNCPNQ
+62 FAIVKNSPNH

-82 LLSTVIANL
+82 LLSTVIASL
-91 SLFQRKKMSSVM
+91 SLFQRKKISTEM
-103 LGFLKQDA
+103 LGFLKLDA
-111 KAIKEFEIPET
+111 KAVKEFKIPET
-122 TPETRAKLVSE
+122 TPEGRVKLVSE
-133 AISELDQFLVDVEMD
+133 AISELDQFLVDIEMD
-148 IRSELGVFK
+148 IRSEQGIFK
-157 DLKKKGEEIDVKE
+157 DLKKLGEEIDIKE

-196 DQASATLYQ
+196 DQASARLYQ
-205 EWEECREKIFGRF
+205 EWEEYREKIFDRF
-218 VSSGHWNDEERAE
+218 VSSGYWNDEERAV

-274 QTDDDE
+274 LADDDE
-280 VKVRALLGWLLVSM
+280 VKVRALLGWLLVST
-294 NSSCYEQHPD
+294 NCGCYEQQPD
-304 FLSFAEQLTEDC
+304 FRSFAEQLTEDC

-347 NDIMSSLS
+347 NDIMASLS
-355 KRFLGDLKNKVADLL
+355 KRFLGDLKDKVANLL

-375 MRNIFGVEDDEET
+375 MQNIFGIEDDEET
-388 SDEESP
+388 SEESP
-394 IRSVDINTDEDGDPA
+394 IRSVDINTDEDGIPNLD
-409 LNVGVDSPLSMD
+409 VDMDSPLSMD

-512 DDPEDEE
+512 DDPEDEG
-519 DGSKPADEEEIV
+519 DGSEPADEEEIV

-537 PEEHR
+537 PGEHR

-549 YIRNLLRFSKFYKEK
+549 YIRNLLRFSKFYTAK
-564 DELFTILD
+564 DEIFNILD

-608 EFPDMVDVM
+608 EFPDLVEVM

-628 HFMKGWVCMQKEDDH
+628 HFMKGWVCMQKGDNH
-643 SLRMAVDHFKEML
+643 SLCMAVDHFKKML
-656 KMQPDM
+656 KIKPDM
-662 KPVYLQ
+662 KQVYLQ
-668 LGICYRKLC
+668 LGICYRNLI

-705 LEKLKFI
+705 LDKLKFI
-712 VMNNRLE
+712 VMNNRFE

-730 THPESQMAGALL
+730 THPENQMAGALL

-749 GGEHT
+749 GGEHA
-754 EGNFQKAHQ
+754 EENFQKAHQ

-784 SGKDPK
+784 EGKDTK

-807 KAAEAY
+807 KLAEAY

-831 VGPFFRAYAYYEDK
+831 MGPFFRAYAYYVEK
-845 DQDVFFE
+845 DENVFFE
-852 VLREDYKWLKNYGCS
+852 ALKEDYKWLKNYGCS
-867 FTDIMIIY
+867 YTDLMIIY

-880 EHQQSQEELKKYAD
+880 EHQKSQEEIKKYAD

>member
-14 SENEANNPENEANNS
+14 PEEV
-29 ENEPLDQKELLE
+29 LDQDELLE
-41 DVAEIRQMIHQ
+41 KIDEMRQLIHQ
-52 QRFAECNPML
+52 QRFTECKPLLVAVFTPLPSN
-62 FAIIKNCPNQ
+62 KQYVN
-72 QPYIHRLVQG
+72 RLLQS
-82 LLSTVIANL
+82 LLTALAANM
-91 SLFQRKKMSSVM
+91 SLFQRKKIPDGVF
-103 LGFLKQDA
+103 GFPLQH
-111 KAIKEFEIPET
+111 IKSFEELDIPEM
-122 TPETRAKLVSE
+122 TPETRAKYISS
-133 AISELDQFLVDVEMD
+133 AISGLDQLLEDIEMD
-148 IRSELGVFK
+148 IRSDQGVFK
-157 DLKKKGEEIDVKE
+157 DLKKQGEAIDIKE

-196 DQASATLYQ
+196 DQASARLYQ
-205 EWEECREKIFGRF
+205 EWEEFREKIFDRF
-218 VSSGHWNDEERAE
+218 VSSGYWNDEERAV

-274 QTDDDE
+274 LADDDE
-280 VKVRALLGWLLVSM
+280 VKVRALLGWLLVST
-294 NSSCYEQHPD
+294 NCGCYEQQPD
-304 FLSFAEQLTEDC
+304 FRSFAEQLTEDC

-355 KRFLGDLKNKVADLL
+355 KRFLGDLKDKVADLL

-375 MRNIFGVEDDEET
+375 MRNIFEIDEDEET
-388 SDEESP
+388 SEEESP
-394 IRSVDINTDEDGDPA
+394 IRSVDINTDEDGVDN

-441 TEFFTHLYNWFMP
+441 TDFFTHLYNWFMP

-512 DDPEDEE
+512 DDPEDEG
-519 DGSKPADEEEIV
+519 DGSEPADEEEIV

-537 PEEHR
+537 PGEHR

-549 YIRNLLRFSKFYKEK
+549 YIRNLLRFSKFYKGK

-572 ELDDDKPAYAVLA
+572 EMDDDKPAYAVLA

-608 EFPDMVDVM
+608 EFPDLVEVM

-628 HFMKGWVCMQKEDDH
+628 HFMKGWVCMQKGDNH
-643 SLRMAVDHFKEML
+643 SLRMAVDHFKKML
-656 KMQPDM
+656 KIKPDM
-662 KPVYLQ
+662 KQVYLQ
-668 LGICYRKLC
+668 LGICYRNLI

-697 EEELFELK
+697 EEELFKLK
-705 LEKLKFI
+705 LDKLKFI
-712 VMNNRLE
+712 VMNNRFE

-730 THPESQMAGALL
+730 THPENQMAGALL

-749 GGEHT
+749 GGEHA
-754 EGNFQKAHQ
+754 EENFQKAHQ
-763 RLDEYFAEV
+763 RLDEYFAEA

-784 SGKDPK
+784 EGKDTK

-831 VGPFFRAYAYYEDK
+831 MGPFFRAYAYYVEK
-845 DQDVFFE
+845 DENVFFE
-852 VLREDYKWLKNYGCS
+852 ALKEDYKWLKNYGCS
-867 FTDIMIIY
+867 YTDLMIIY

-880 EHQQSQEELKKYAD
+880 EHQKSQEEIKKYAD

>member
-14 SENEANNPENEANNS
+14 PEEDV
-29 ENEPLDQKELLE
+29 LDQDFLLE
-41 DVAEIRQMIHQ
+41 KIDEMRQLIHQ
-52 QRFAECNPML
+52 QRFTECKPML
-62 FAIIKNCPNQ
+62 VEVFTPFSSNKQYINRLMQSLLTSLFANM
-72 QPYIHRLVQG
+72 
-82 LLSTVIANL
+82 
-91 SLFQRKKMSSVM
+91 SLFQRKKIPDGVFGIPIQHNKS
-103 LGFLKQDA
+103 
-111 KAIKEFEIPET
+111 FEELDIPEM
-122 TPETRAKLVSE
+122 TPETRAKY
-133 AISELDQFLVDVEMD
+133 ISSTISGLDQLLVDVEMD
-148 IRSELGVFK
+148 IRSDQGVFK
-157 DLKKKGEEIDVKE
+157 DLKKLGEEIDIKE
-170 VKPTLEKFVSREAM
+170 VKSTLEKFVSREAM

-196 DQASATLYQ
+196 DQASARLYQ

-218 VSSGHWNDEERAE
+218 VSSGYWNDEERAT

-280 VKVRALLGWLLVSM
+280 VKVRALLGWLLVST
-294 NSSCYEQHPD
+294 NCGCYEQHPD
-304 FLSFAEQLTEDC
+304 FRSFAEQLTEDC

-370 EADED
+370 DADED
-375 MRNIFGVEDDEET
+375 MRNLFGIDEDEET
-388 SDEESP
+388 SEEESP
-394 IRSVDINTDEDGDPA
+394 IRSVDINTDEDGVDN
-409 LNVGVDSPLSMD
+409 LNVDVDSPLSMD

-441 TEFFTHLYNWFMP
+441 TDFFTHLYNWFMP

-459 PHITEALG
+459 PHVTEALG

-497 VSHPNEIPENIVDCY
+497 ISHPNEIPENIVDCY
-512 DDPEDEE
+512 DDPEDEG
-519 DGSKPADEEEIV
+519 DGSEPADEEEIV

-537 PEEHR
+537 PGEHR

-572 ELDDDKPAYAVLA
+572 ELDEDKPAYAVLA

-608 EFPDMVDVM
+608 EFPDMVEVM

-643 SLRMAVDHFKEML
+643 SLRMAVDHFKKML
-656 KMQPDM
+656 KIKPDM
-662 KPVYLQ
+662 KQVYLQ
-668 LGICYRKLC
+668 LGICYRNLI

-705 LEKLKFI
+705 LDKLKFI
-712 VMNNRLE
+712 VMNNRFE

-730 THPESQMAGALL
+730 THPENQMAGALL

-749 GGEHT
+749 GGEHA
-754 EGNFQKAHQ
+754 EENFQKAHQ

-772 NELFGSFEKMKK
+772 NELFGSFDKMKK
-784 SGKDPK
+784 SGKDTK

-807 KAAEAY
+807 KLAEAY
-813 NNYSLGLLALIE
+813 NNYSQGLLALIE

-831 VGPFFRAYAYYEDK
+831 LEPFFRAYAYYVEK
-845 DQDVFFE
+845 DENVFFE
-852 VLREDYKWLKNYGCS
+852 ALKEDYKWLKNYGCS
-867 FTDIMIIY
+867 YTDLMIIY

-880 EHQQSQEELKKYAD
+880 EHQQTEDELKKYAD

>member
-14 SENEANNPENEANNS
+14 PEEV
-29 ENEPLDQKELLE
+29 LDQDELLE
-41 DVAEIRQMIHQ
+41 KIDEMRQLIHL
-52 QRFAECNPML
+52 QRFTECKPLLVAVFTPLPSN
-62 FAIIKNCPNQ
+62 KQYVN
-72 QPYIHRLVQG
+72 RLLQS
-82 LLSTVIANL
+82 LLTALAANM
-91 SLFQRKKMSSVM
+91 SLFQRKKIPNGVF
-103 LGFLKQDA
+103 GFPLQH
-111 KAIKEFEIPET
+111 IKSFEELDIPEM
-122 TPETRAKLVSE
+122 TPETRAKYISS
-133 AISELDQFLVDVEMD
+133 AISGLDQLLEDIEMD
-148 IRSELGVFK
+148 IRSDQGVFK
-157 DLKKKGEEIDVKE
+157 DLKKQGEAIDIKE

-196 DQASATLYQ
+196 DQASARLYQ
-205 EWEECREKIFGRF
+205 EWEEYREKIFGRF
-218 VSSGHWNDEERAE
+218 VSSGHWTDEECAA
-231 VKDTILSPTVDS
+231 VKDSILSPTVDS

-262 MGKFTLLYDIYR
+262 MGKFTLLYGIYR

-294 NSSCYEQHPD
+294 NSSYYEQQPD
-304 FLSFAEQLTEDC
+304 FRSFAEQLTEDC
-316 KNDSDLLAEIIKA
+316 KNDQDLLADIIKA

-370 EADED
+370 DADED
-375 MRNIFGVEDDEET
+375 MRNLFEIDEDEET
-388 SDEESP
+388 SEEESP
-394 IRSVDINTDEDGDPA
+394 IRSVDINTDEDGVDN

-441 TEFFTHLYNWFMP
+441 TDFFTHLYNWFMP

-459 PHITEALG
+459 PHVTEALG

-497 VSHPNEIPENIVDCY
+497 ISHPNEIPENIVDCY
-512 DDPEDEE
+512 DDPEDEG
-519 DGSKPADEEEIV
+519 DGSEPADEEEIV

-537 PEEHR
+537 PGEHR

-549 YIRNLLRFSKFYKEK
+549 YIRNLLRFSKFYKGK

-608 EFPDMVDVM
+608 EFPDMVEVM

-643 SLRMAVDHFKEML
+643 SLRMAVSHFKEML

-662 KPVYLQ
+662 KQVYLQ
-668 LGICYRKLC
+668 LGICYRNLI

-705 LEKLKFI
+705 LDKLKFI
-712 VMNNRLE
+712 VMNNRFE

-730 THPESQMAGALL
+730 THPENQMAGALL

-749 GGEHT
+749 GGEHA
-754 EGNFQKAHQ
+754 EENFQKAHQ
-763 RLDEYFAEV
+763 RLDEYFAEA

-784 SGKDPK
+784 EGKDTK

-831 VGPFFRAYAYYEDK
+831 LEPFFRAYAYYVEK
-845 DQDVFFE
+845 DENVFFE
-852 VLREDYKWLKNYGCS
+852 ALKEDYKWLKNYGCS
-867 FTDIMIIY
+867 YTDLMIIY

-880 EHQQSQEELKKYAD
+880 EHQQTEDELKKYAD

>member
-1 MSEEVNLSEESNN
+1 MSEEVNLSEESN
-14 SENEANNPENEANNS
+14 SQEEV
-29 ENEPLDQKELLE
+29 LDQDELLE
-41 DVAEIRQMIHQ
+41 KIDEMRQLIHQ
-52 QRFAECNPML
+52 QRFTECKPLLVAVFTPLPSN
-62 FAIIKNCPNQ
+62 KQYVN
-72 QPYIHRLVQG
+72 RLLQS
-82 LLSTVIANL
+82 LLTALAANM
-91 SLFQRKKMSSVM
+91 SLFQRKKIPDGVF
-103 LGFLKQDA
+103 GFPLQH
-111 KAIKEFEIPET
+111 IKSFEELDIPEM
-122 TPETRAKLVSE
+122 TPETRAKYISS
-133 AISELDQFLVDVEMD
+133 AISGLDQLLEDIEMD
-148 IRSELGVFK
+148 IRSDQGVFK
-157 DLKKKGEEIDVKE
+157 DLKKQGEAIDIKE

-196 DQASATLYQ
+196 DQASARLYQ
-205 EWEECREKIFGRF
+205 EWEEYREKIFGRF
-218 VSSGHWNDEERAE
+218 VSSGHWTDEECVA
-231 VKDTILSPTVDS
+231 VKDSILSPTVDS

-274 QTDDDE
+274 LADDDE
-280 VKVRALLGWLLVSM
+280 VKVRALLGWLLVST
-294 NSSCYEQHPD
+294 NCGCYEQQPD
-304 FLSFAEQLTEDC
+304 FRSFAEQLTEDC

-347 NDIMSSLS
+347 NDIMASLS
-355 KRFLGDLKNKVADLL
+355 NRFLGDLKNKVADLL
-370 EADED
+370 DADED
-375 MRNIFGVEDDEET
+375 MRNLFGIDEDEET
-388 SDEESP
+388 SEEESP
-394 IRSVDINTDEDGDPA
+394 IRSVDINTDEDGVDN
-409 LNVGVDSPLSMD
+409 LNVDVDSPLSMD

-441 TEFFTHLYNWFMP
+441 TDFFTHLYNWFMP

-512 DDPEDEE
+512 DDPEDEG
-519 DGSKPADEEEIV
+519 DGSEPADEEEIV

-537 PEEHR
+537 PGEHR

-549 YIRNLLRFSKFYKEK
+549 YIRNLLRFSKFYTAK
-564 DELFTILD
+564 DEVFNILD

-608 EFPDMVDVM
+608 EFPDLVEVM

-628 HFMKGWVCMQKEDDH
+628 HFMKGWVCMQKGDNH
-643 SLRMAVDHFKEML
+643 SLCMAVDHFKKML
-656 KMQPDM
+656 KIKPDM
-662 KPVYLQ
+662 KQVYLQ
-668 LGICYRKLC
+668 LGICYRNLI

-705 LEKLKFI
+705 LDKLKFI
-712 VMNNRLE
+712 VMNNRFE

-730 THPESQMAGALL
+730 THPENQMAGALL

-749 GGEHT
+749 GGEHA
-754 EGNFQKAHQ
+754 EENFLKAHQ
-763 RLDEYFAEV
+763 RLDEYFAEA

-784 SGKDPK
+784 EGKDTK

-831 VGPFFRAYAYYEDK
+831 MGPFFRAYAYYVEK
-845 DQDVFFE
+845 DENVFFE
-852 VLREDYKWLKNYGCS
+852 ALKEDYKWLKNYGCS
-867 FTDIMIIY
+867 YTDLMIIY

-880 EHQQSQEELKKYAD
+880 EHQKSQEEIKKYAD

>member
-14 SENEANNPENEANNS
+14 PEEVLA
-29 ENEPLDQKELLE
+29 QKELLE
-41 DVAEIRQMIHQ
+41 DVVEIRQMIHQ

-62 FAIIKNCPNQ
+62 FAIVKNSPNH

-82 LLSTVIANL
+82 LLSTVIASL
-91 SLFQRKKMSSVM
+91 SLFQRKKISTEM
-103 LGFLKQDA
+103 LGFLKLDA
-111 KAIKEFEIPET
+111 KAVKEFKIPET
-122 TPETRAKLVSE
+122 TPEGRAKLVSE
-133 AISELDQFLVDVEMD
+133 AISELDQFLVDIEMD
-148 IRSELGVFK
+148 IRSEQGIFK
-157 DLKKKGEEIDVKE
+157 DLKKQGEAIDIKE

-196 DQASATLYQ
+196 DQASARLYQ
-205 EWEECREKIFGRF
+205 EWEEYREKIFDRF
-218 VSSGHWNDEERAE
+218 VSSGYWNDEERAV

-274 QTDDDE
+274 LADDDE
-280 VKVRALLGWLLVSM
+280 VKVRALLGWLLVST
-294 NSSCYEQHPD
+294 NCGCYEQQPD
-304 FLSFAEQLTEDC
+304 FRSFAELLTEDC

-347 NDIMSSLS
+347 NDIMASLS
-355 KRFLGDLKNKVADLL
+355 KRFLGDLKDKVADLL

-375 MRNIFGVEDDEET
+375 MQNIFGIEDDEET
-388 SDEESP
+388 SEESP
-394 IRSVDINTDEDGDPA
+394 IRSVDINTDEDGIPNLD
-409 LNVGVDSPLSMD
+409 VDMDSPLSMD

-512 DDPEDEE
+512 DDPEDEG
-519 DGSKPADEEEIV
+519 DGSEPADEEEIV

-537 PEEHR
+537 PGEHR

-549 YIRNLLRFSKFYKEK
+549 YIRNLLRFSKFYTAK
-564 DELFTILD
+564 DEIFNILD

-608 EFPDMVDVM
+608 EFPDLVEVM

-628 HFMKGWVCMQKEDDH
+628 HFMKGWVCMQKGDNH
-643 SLRMAVDHFKEML
+643 SLRMAVDHFKKML
-656 KMQPDM
+656 KIKPDM
-662 KPVYLQ
+662 KQVYLQ
-668 LGICYRKLC
+668 LGICYRNLI

-705 LEKLKFI
+705 LDKLKFI
-712 VMNNRLE
+712 VMNNRFE

-730 THPESQMAGALL
+730 THPENQMAGALL

-749 GGEHT
+749 GGEHA
-754 EGNFQKAHQ
+754 EENFQKAHQ

-784 SGKDPK
+784 EGKDTK

-831 VGPFFRAYAYYEDK
+831 MGPFFRAYAYYVEK
-845 DQDVFFE
+845 DENVFFE
-852 VLREDYKWLKNYGCS
+852 ALKEDYKWLKNYGCS
-867 FTDIMIIY
+867 YTDLMIIY

-880 EHQQSQEELKKYAD
+880 EHQKSQEEIKKYAD

>member
-14 SENEANNPENEANNS
+14 PEEEVLA
-29 ENEPLDQKELLE
+29 QKELLE
-41 DVAEIRQMIHQ
+41 DVVEIRQMIHQ

-62 FAIIKNCPNQ
+62 FAIIKNSPNH

-82 LLSTVIANL
+82 LLSTVIASL
-91 SLFQRKKMSSVM
+91 SLFQRKKISTEM
-103 LGFLKQDA
+103 LGFLKLDA
-111 KAIKEFEIPET
+111 KAVKEFKIPET
-122 TPETRAKLVSE
+122 TPEGRAKLVSE
-133 AISELDQFLVDVEMD
+133 AISELDQFLVDIEMD
-148 IRSELGVFK
+148 IRSEQGIFK
-157 DLKKKGEEIDVKE
+157 DLKKQGEEIDIKE

-196 DQASATLYQ
+196 DQASARLYQ
-205 EWEECREKIFGRF
+205 EWEECREKFFGRF
-218 VSSGHWNDEERAE
+218 VSSGYWNDEERAV

-280 VKVRALLGWLLVSM
+280 VKVRALLGWLLVST
-294 NSSCYEQHPD
+294 NCGCYEQQPD
-304 FLSFAEQLTEDC
+304 FRSFAEQLTEDC

-355 KRFLGDLKNKVADLL
+355 KRFLGDLKDKVANLL

-375 MRNIFGVEDDEET
+375 MRNIFEIDEDEET
-388 SDEESP
+388 SEESP
-394 IRSVDINTDEDGDPA
+394 IRSVDINTDEDGIPNLD
-409 LNVGVDSPLSMD
+409 VDMESPLSMD

-519 DGSKPADEEEIV
+519 DGSESADEEEIV

-537 PEEHR
+537 PGEHR

-564 DELFTILD
+564 DEIFNILD

-608 EFPDMVDVM
+608 EFPDLVEVM

-628 HFMKGWVCMQKEDDH
+628 HFMKGWVCMQKGDNH
-643 SLRMAVDHFKEML
+643 SLRMAVDHFKKML
-656 KMQPDM
+656 KIKPDM
-662 KPVYLQ
+662 KQVYLQ
-668 LGICYRKLC
+668 LGICYRNLI

-705 LEKLKFI
+705 LDKLKFI
-712 VMNNRLE
+712 VMNNRFE

-730 THPESQMAGALL
+730 THPENQMAGALL

-749 GGEHT
+749 GGEHA
-754 EGNFQKAHQ
+754 EENFQKAHQ
-763 RLDEYFAEV
+763 RLDEYFAEA

-784 SGKDPK
+784 EGKDTK

-831 VGPFFRAYAYYEDK
+831 MGPFFRAYAYYVEK
-845 DQDVFFE
+845 DENVFFE
-852 VLREDYKWLKNYGCS
+852 ALKEDYKWLKDYGCS
-867 FTDIMIIY
+867 YTDLMIIY

-880 EHQQSQEELKKYAD
+880 EHQKSQEEIKKYAD

>member
-1 MSEEVNLSEESNN
+1 MSEEVNLSEESN
-14 SENEANNPENEANNS
+14 SQEEVLA
-29 ENEPLDQKELLE
+29 QKELLE
-41 DVAEIRQMIHQ
+41 DVVEIRQMIHQ

-62 FAIIKNCPNQ
+62 FAIVKNSPNH

-82 LLSTVIANL
+82 LLSTVIASL
-91 SLFQRKKMSSVM
+91 SLFQRKKISTEM
-103 LGFLKQDA
+103 LGFLKLDA
-111 KAIKEFEIPET
+111 KAVKEFKIPET
-122 TPETRAKLVSE
+122 TPEGRAKLVSE
-133 AISELDQFLVDVEMD
+133 AISELDQFLVDIEMD
-148 IRSELGVFK
+148 IRSEQGIFK
-157 DLKKKGEEIDVKE
+157 DLKKQGEEIDIKE

-196 DQASATLYQ
+196 DQASARLYQ
-205 EWEECREKIFGRF
+205 EWEEYREKIFDRF
-218 VSSGHWNDEERAE
+218 VSSGYWNDEERAV

-274 QTDDDE
+274 LADDDE
-280 VKVRALLGWLLVSM
+280 VKVRALLGWLLVST
-294 NSSCYEQHPD
+294 NCGCYEQQPD
-304 FLSFAEQLTEDC
+304 FRSFAEQLTEDC
-316 KNDSDLLAEIIKA
+316 KNDQDLLAEIIKA

-347 NDIMSSLS
+347 NDIMASLS
-355 KRFLGDLKNKVADLL
+355 KRFLGDLKDKVANLL

-375 MRNIFGVEDDEET
+375 MQNIFGIEDDEET
-388 SDEESP
+388 SEESP
-394 IRSVDINTDEDGDPA
+394 IRSVDINTDEDGIPNLD
-409 LNVGVDSPLSMD
+409 VDMDSPLSMD

-512 DDPEDEE
+512 DDPEDEG
-519 DGSKPADEEEIV
+519 DGSEPADEEEIV

-537 PEEHR
+537 PGEHR

-549 YIRNLLRFSKFYKEK
+549 YIRNLLRFSKFYTAK
-564 DELFTILD
+564 DEIFNILD

-608 EFPDMVDVM
+608 EFPDLVEVM

-628 HFMKGWVCMQKEDDH
+628 HFMKGWVCMQKGDNH
-643 SLRMAVDHFKEML
+643 SLCMAVDHFKKML
-656 KMQPDM
+656 KIKPDM
-662 KPVYLQ
+662 KQVYLQ
-668 LGICYRKLC
+668 LGICYRNLI

-705 LEKLKFI
+705 LDKLKFI
-712 VMNNRLE
+712 VMNNRFE

-730 THPESQMAGALL
+730 THPENQMAGALL

-749 GGEHT
+749 GGEHA
-754 EGNFQKAHQ
+754 EVNFQKAHQ

-784 SGKDPK
+784 EGKDTK

-831 VGPFFRAYAYYEDK
+831 MGPFFRAYAYYVEK
-845 DQDVFFE
+845 DENVFFE
-852 VLREDYKWLKNYGCS
+852 ALKEDYKWLKDYGCS
-867 FTDIMIIY
+867 YTDLMIIY

-880 EHQQSQEELKKYAD
+880 EHQKSQEEIKKYAD

>member
-14 SENEANNPENEANNS
+14 PEEDV
-29 ENEPLDQKELLE
+29 LDQDFLLE
-41 DVAEIRQMIHQ
+41 KVDEMRDLIHQ
-52 QRFAECNPML
+52 QRFTECKPIL
-62 FAIIKNCPNQ
+62 VAIFENCPNHKQ
-72 QPYIHRLVQG
+72 YMRRLMHG
-82 LLSTVIANL
+82 LLKTVLANM
-91 SLFQRKKMSSVM
+91 SLLQCKKLPDDM
-103 LGFLKQDA
+103 LGFLKQYVKPSEELD
-111 KAIKEFEIPET
+111 IPEM
-122 TPETRAKLVSE
+122 TPEARTKFVFGAV
-133 AISELDQFLVDVEMD
+133 SELDQLLVDIEMD
-148 IRSELGVFK
+148 IRSDQGIFK
-157 DLKKKGEEIDVKE
+157 DLKKQGEAIDIKE

-196 DQASATLYQ
+196 DQASARLYQ
-205 EWEECREKIFGRF
+205 EWEEYREKIFDRF
-218 VSSGHWNDEERAE
+218 VSSGYWNNEERAV

-274 QTDDDE
+274 LADDDE
-280 VKVRALLGWLLVSM
+280 VKVRALLGWLLVST
-294 NSSCYEQHPD
+294 NCGSYEQQPD
-304 FLSFAEQLTEDC
+304 FRSFAEQLTEDC
-316 KNDSDLLAEIIKA
+316 KNDPDLLAEIIKA

-347 NDIMSSLS
+347 NDIMASLS
-355 KRFLGDLKNKVADLL
+355 KRFLDDLRDKVADLL

-375 MRNIFGVEDDEET
+375 MRNIFGIEDDEET
-388 SDEESP
+388 SEESP
-394 IRSVDINTDEDGDPA
+394 IRSDDTNTDEDRIPNLDA
-409 LNVGVDSPLSMD
+409 DIESPLSMD

-497 VSHPNEIPENIVDCY
+497 VSHSNEIPENIVDCY

-519 DGSKPADEEEIV
+519 DGSESADEEEIV
-531 NEFFKE
+531 KEFFNE

-549 YIRNLLRFSKFYKEK
+549 YIRNLMRFSKFYTAK
-564 DELFTILD
+564 DEIFNIFD
-572 ELDDDKPAYAVLA
+572 DLDDDKPAYAVLA

-608 EFPDMVDVM
+608 EFPDLVEVM

-628 HFMKGWVCMQKEDDH
+628 HFMKGWVCMQKGDNH
-643 SLRMAVDHFKEML
+643 SLRMAVDHFKKML
-656 KMQPDM
+656 KIKPDM
-662 KPVYLQ
+662 KQVYLQ
-668 LGICYRKLC
+668 LGTCYRNLI

-705 LEKLKFI
+705 LDKLKFI
-712 VMNNRLE
+712 VMNNRFE

-730 THPESQMAGALL
+730 THPENQMAGALL

-749 GGEHT
+749 GGEHA
-754 EGNFQKAHQ
+754 EENFQKAHQ

-784 SGKDPK
+784 AGKDTK

-807 KAAEAY
+807 KLAEAY

-831 VGPFFRAYAYYEDK
+831 MGPFFRVYAYYVEK
-845 DQDVFFE
+845 DENVFFE
-852 VLREDYKWLKNYGCS
+852 ALKEDYKWLKNYGCS
-867 FTDIMIIY
+867 YTDLMIIY

-880 EHQQSQEELKKYAD
+880 EHQKSQEEIKKYAD

>member
-14 SENEANNPENEANNS
+14 PEEV
-29 ENEPLDQKELLE
+29 LDQDELLE
-41 DVAEIRQMIHQ
+41 KIDEMRQLIHQ
-52 QRFAECNPML
+52 QRFTECKPLLVAVFTPLPSN
-62 FAIIKNCPNQ
+62 KQYVN
-72 QPYIHRLVQG
+72 RLLQS
-82 LLSTVIANL
+82 LLTALAANM
-91 SLFQRKKMSSVM
+91 SLFQRKKIPDGVF
-103 LGFLKQDA
+103 GFPLQH
-111 KAIKEFEIPET
+111 IKSFEELDIPEM
-122 TPETRAKLVSE
+122 TPETRAKYISS
-133 AISELDQFLVDVEMD
+133 AISGLDQLLEDIEMD
-148 IRSELGVFK
+148 IRSDQGVFK
-157 DLKKKGEEIDVKE
+157 DLKKQGEAIDIKE

-196 DQASATLYQ
+196 DQASARLYQ
-205 EWEECREKIFGRF
+205 EWEEYREKIFGRF
-218 VSSGHWNDEERAE
+218 VSSGHWTDEECAA

-262 MGKFTLLYDIYR
+262 MGKFTLLYGIYR

-294 NSSCYEQHPD
+294 NSSYYEQQPD
-304 FLSFAEQLTEDC
+304 FRSFAEQLTEDC
-316 KNDSDLLAEIIKA
+316 KNDQDLLADIIKA

-370 EADED
+370 DADED
-375 MRNIFGVEDDEET
+375 MRNLFGIDEDEET
-388 SDEESP
+388 SEEESP
-394 IRSVDINTDEDGDPA
+394 IRSVDINTDEDGVDN

-441 TEFFTHLYNWFMP
+441 TDFFTHLYNWFMP

-459 PHITEALG
+459 PHVTEALG

-497 VSHPNEIPENIVDCY
+497 ISHPNEIPENIVDCY
-512 DDPEDEE
+512 DDPEDEG
-519 DGSKPADEEEIV
+519 DGSEPADEEEIV

-537 PEEHR
+537 PGEHR

-549 YIRNLLRFSKFYKEK
+549 YIRNLLRFSKFYKGK

-572 ELDDDKPAYAVLA
+572 ELDDDRPAYAVLA

-608 EFPDMVDVM
+608 EFPDLVEVM

-643 SLRMAVDHFKEML
+643 SLRMAVSHFKEML

-662 KPVYLQ
+662 KQVYLQ
-668 LGICYRKLC
+668 LGICYRNLI

-705 LEKLKFI
+705 LDKLKFI
-712 VMNNRLE
+712 VMNNRFE

-730 THPESQMAGALL
+730 THPENQMAGALL

-749 GGEHT
+749 GGEHA
-754 EGNFQKAHQ
+754 EENFQKAHQ
-763 RLDEYFAEV
+763 RLDEYFAEA

-784 SGKDPK
+784 EGKDTK

-831 VGPFFRAYAYYEDK
+831 LEPFFRAYAYYVEK
-845 DQDVFFE
+845 DENVFFE
-852 VLREDYKWLKNYGCS
+852 ALKEDYKWLKNYGCS
-867 FTDIMIIY
+867 YTDLMIIY

-880 EHQQSQEELKKYAD
+880 EHQQTEDELKKYAD

>member
-14 SENEANNPENEANNS
+14 PEE
-29 ENEPLDQKELLE
+29 EVLDQDFLLE
-41 DVAEIRQMIHQ
+41 KVDEMRDLIHQ
-52 QRFAECNPML
+52 QRFAECKPML
-62 FAIIKNCPNQ
+62 VAIFENCPNHKQ
-72 QPYIHRLVQG
+72 YMRRLMHG
-82 LLSTVIANL
+82 LLTTVLANM
-91 SLFQRKKMSSVM
+91 SLLQRKKLPDDM
-103 LGFLKQDA
+103 LGILKQYVKPSEELD
-111 KAIKEFEIPET
+111 IPEM
-122 TPETRAKLVSE
+122 TPEARTKFVFGAV
-133 AISELDQFLVDVEMD
+133 SELDQLLVDIEMD
-148 IRSELGVFK
+148 IRSEQGIFK
-157 DLKKKGEEIDVKE
+157 DLKKQGEEIDIKE

-196 DQASATLYQ
+196 DQASARLYQ

-218 VSSGHWNDEERAE
+218 VSSGYWNDEERAA

-280 VKVRALLGWLLVSM
+280 VKVRALLGWLLVST
-294 NSSCYEQHPD
+294 NCGCYEQQPD
-304 FLSFAEQLTEDC
+304 FRSFAEQLTEDC
-316 KNDSDLLAEIIKA
+316 KNDQDLLADIIKA

-355 KRFLGDLKNKVADLL
+355 KRFLGELKNKVADLL
-370 EADED
+370 DADED
-375 MRNIFGVEDDEET
+375 MRNLFEIDEDEET
-388 SDEESP
+388 SEEESP
-394 IRSVDINTDEDGDPA
+394 IRSVDFNTDEDGTHN
-409 LNVGVDSPLSMD
+409 LNVGMDSPLSMD

-441 TEFFTHLYNWFMP
+441 TDFFTHLYNWFMP

-459 PHITEALG
+459 PHVTEALG

-488 DAYSLANLI
+488 DGYALANLI

-519 DGSKPADEEEIV
+519 DGSEPADEEEIV
-531 NEFFKE
+531 TEFFKE

-549 YIRNLLRFSKFYKEK
+549 YIRNLMRFSKFYTKK
-564 DELFTILD
+564 DEIFTILD

-585 GPLFQDEFFDKYRM
+585 GPLFQDKFFDKYRM

-628 HFMKGWVCMQKEDDH
+628 HFMKGWVCMKKDEEY

-656 KMQPDM
+656 NIKPDM
-662 KPVYLQ
+662 KQVYLQ
-668 LGICYRKLC
+668 LGICYRNLI

-705 LEKLKFI
+705 LDKLKFI
-712 VMNNRLE
+712 VMNNRFE

-730 THPESQMAGALL
+730 THPENQMAGALL

-749 GGEHT
+749 GGEHA
-754 EGNFQKAHQ
+754 EENFQKAHQ

-772 NELFGSFEKMKK
+772 NELFGSFDKMKK
-784 SGKDPK
+784 SGKDTK

-807 KAAEAY
+807 KLAEAY
-813 NNYSLGLLALIE
+813 NNYSQGLLALIE

-831 VGPFFRAYAYYEDK
+831 LEPFFRAYAYYVEK
-845 DQDVFFE
+845 DENVFFE
-852 VLREDYKWLKNYGCS
+852 ALKEDYKWLKNYGCS
-867 FTDIMIIY
+867 YTDLMIIY

-880 EHQQSQEELKKYAD
+880 EHQQTEDELKKYAD

>member
-14 SENEANNPENEANNS
+14 PEEV
-29 ENEPLDQKELLE
+29 LDQDELLE
-41 DVAEIRQMIHQ
+41 KIDEMRHLIHQ
-52 QRFAECNPML
+52 QRFTECKPLLVAVFTPLPSN
-62 FAIIKNCPNQ
+62 KQYVN
-72 QPYIHRLVQG
+72 RLLQS
-82 LLSTVIANL
+82 LLTALAANM
-91 SLFQRKKMSSVM
+91 SLFQRKKIPDGVF
-103 LGFLKQDA
+103 GFPLQH
-111 KAIKEFEIPET
+111 IKSFEELDIPEM
-122 TPETRAKLVSE
+122 TPETRAKYISS
-133 AISELDQFLVDVEMD
+133 AISGLDQLLEDIEMD
-148 IRSELGVFK
+148 IRSDQGVFK
-157 DLKKKGEEIDVKE
+157 DLKKQGEAIDIKE

-196 DQASATLYQ
+196 DQASARLYQ
-205 EWEECREKIFGRF
+205 EWEEYREKIFGRF
-218 VSSGHWNDEERAE
+218 VSSGHWTDEECAA
-231 VKDTILSPTVDS
+231 VKDSILSPTVDS
-243 LTSQLLVSAITLSA
+243 LTSQLLVSAITFSA

-280 VKVRALLGWLLVSM
+280 VKVRALLGWLLASM
-294 NSSCYEQHPD
+294 NSSYCEQHPD
-304 FLSFAEQLTEDC
+304 FRSFAEQLTEDC
-316 KNDSDLLAEIIKA
+316 KNDQDLLADIIKA

-370 EADED
+370 DADED
-375 MRNIFGVEDDEET
+375 MRNLFEIDEDEET
-388 SDEESP
+388 SEEESP
-394 IRSVDINTDEDGDPA
+394 IRSVDINTDEDGVDN

-441 TEFFTHLYNWFMP
+441 TDFFTHLYNWFMP

-459 PHITEALG
+459 PHVTEALG

-497 VSHPNEIPENIVDCY
+497 ISHPNEIPENIVDCY
-512 DDPEDEE
+512 DDPEDEG
-519 DGSKPADEEEIV
+519 DGSEPADEEEIV

-537 PEEHR
+537 PGEHR

-549 YIRNLLRFSKFYKEK
+549 YIRNLLRFSKFYKGK

-608 EFPDMVDVM
+608 EFPDMVEVM

-643 SLRMAVDHFKEML
+643 SLRMAVSHFKEML

-662 KPVYLQ
+662 KQVYLQ
-668 LGICYRKLC
+668 LGICYRNLI

-705 LEKLKFI
+705 LDKLKFI
-712 VMNNRLE
+712 VMNNRFE

-730 THPESQMAGALL
+730 THPENQMAGALL

-749 GGEHT
+749 GGEHA
-754 EGNFQKAHQ
+754 EENFQKAHQ
-763 RLDEYFAEV
+763 RLDEYFAEA

-784 SGKDPK
+784 EGKDTK

-831 VGPFFRAYAYYEDK
+831 LEPFFRAYAYYVEK
-845 DQDVFFE
+845 DENVFFE
-852 VLREDYKWLKNYGCS
+852 ALKEDYKWLKNYGCS
-867 FTDIMIIY
+867 YTDLMIIY

-880 EHQQSQEELKKYAD
+880 EHQQTEDELKKYAD

>member
-1 MSEEVNLSEESNN
+1 MSEEVNLSEESN
-14 SENEANNPENEANNS
+14 SQEEV
-29 ENEPLDQKELLE
+29 LDQDFLLE
-41 DVAEIRQMIHQ
+41 KVDEMRDLIHQ
-52 QRFAECNPML
+52 QRFAECKPML
-62 FAIIKNCPNQ
+62 VAIFENCPNHKQ
-72 QPYIHRLVQG
+72 YMRRLMHG
-82 LLSTVIANL
+82 LLTTVLANM
-91 SLFQRKKMSSVM
+91 SLLQRKKLPDDM
-103 LGFLKQDA
+103 LGILKQYVKPSEELD
-111 KAIKEFEIPET
+111 IPEM
-122 TPETRAKLVSE
+122 TPEARMKFVFGAV
-133 AISELDQFLVDVEMD
+133 SELDQLLVDIEMD
-148 IRSELGVFK
+148 IRSEQGIFK
-157 DLKKKGEEIDVKE
+157 DLKKQGEAIDIKE

-196 DQASATLYQ
+196 NQASARLYQ
-205 EWEECREKIFGRF
+205 EWEEYREKIFDRF
-218 VSSGHWNDEERAE
+218 VTAGYWNDEERAV

-274 QTDDDE
+274 LADDDE
-280 VKVRALLGWLLVSM
+280 VKVRALLGWLLVST
-294 NSSCYEQHPD
+294 NCGCYEQQPD
-304 FLSFAEQLTEDC
+304 FRSFAEQLTEDC

-355 KRFLGDLKNKVADLL
+355 KRFLGDLKDKVANLL

-375 MRNIFGVEDDEET
+375 MQNIFGIEDDEET
-388 SDEESP
+388 SEESP
-394 IRSVDINTDEDGDPA
+394 IRSVDINTDEDGIPNLD
-409 LNVGVDSPLSMD
+409 VDMESPLSMD

-512 DDPEDEE
+512 DDPEDEG
-519 DGSKPADEEEIV
+519 DGSEPADEEEIV

-537 PEEHR
+537 PGEHR

-549 YIRNLLRFSKFYKEK
+549 YIRNLLRFSKFYTAK
-564 DELFTILD
+564 DEIFNILD

-608 EFPDMVDVM
+608 EFPDLVEVM

-628 HFMKGWVCMQKEDDH
+628 HFMKGWVCMQKGDNH
-643 SLRMAVDHFKEML
+643 SLCMAVDHFKKML
-656 KMQPDM
+656 KIKPDM
-662 KPVYLQ
+662 KQVYLQ
-668 LGICYRKLC
+668 LGICYRNLI

-705 LEKLKFI
+705 LDKLKFI
-712 VMNNRLE
+712 VMNNRFE

-730 THPESQMAGALL
+730 THPENQMAGALL

-749 GGEHT
+749 GGEHA
-754 EGNFQKAHQ
+754 EENFQKAHQ
-763 RLDEYFAEV
+763 RLDEYFAEA

-784 SGKDPK
+784 EGKDTK

-831 VGPFFRAYAYYEDK
+831 MGPFFRAYAYYVEK
-845 DQDVFFE
+845 DENVFFE
-852 VLREDYKWLKNYGCS
+852 ALKEDYKWLKNYGCS
-867 FTDIMIIY
+867 YTDLMIIY
-875 NQVVA
+875 NQIVA
-880 EHQQSQEELKKYAD
+880 EHQQSQEEIKKYAD

>member
-1 MSEEVNLSEESNN
+1 MLEEVNLTEESNN
-14 SENEANNPENEANNS
+14 PEEDV
-29 ENEPLDQKELLE
+29 LDQDFLLE
-41 DVAEIRQMIHQ
+41 KVDEMRDLIHQ
-52 QRFAECNPML
+52 QRFSECKPML
-62 FAIIKNCPNQ
+62 VEVFTPFSSNKQYINRLLQSLLTSLFANM
-72 QPYIHRLVQG
+72 
-82 LLSTVIANL
+82 
-91 SLFQRKKMSSVM
+91 SLFQRKKIPDGVF
-103 LGFLKQDA
+103 GFPIQHNKS
-111 KAIKEFEIPET
+111 FEELDIPEM
-122 TPETRAKLVSE
+122 TPEARAKY
-133 AISELDQFLVDVEMD
+133 ISSTISGLDQLLVDVEMD
-148 IRSELGVFK
+148 IRSDQGVFK
-157 DLKKKGEEIDVKE
+157 DLKKLGEEIDIKE
-170 VKPTLEKFVSREAM
+170 VKSTLEKFVSREAM

-196 DQASATLYQ
+196 DQASARLYQ

-218 VSSGHWNDEERAE
+218 VSSGYWNDEERAA

-280 VKVRALLGWLLVSM
+280 VKVRALLGWLLVST
-294 NSSCYEQHPD
+294 NCGCYEQHPD
-304 FLSFAEQLTEDC
+304 FRSFAEQLTEDC

-370 EADED
+370 DADED
-375 MRNIFGVEDDEET
+375 MRNLFGIDEDEET
-388 SDEESP
+388 SEEESP
-394 IRSVDINTDEDGDPA
+394 IRSVDINTDEDGVDN
-409 LNVGVDSPLSMD
+409 LNVDVDSPLSMD

-441 TEFFTHLYNWFMP
+441 TDFFTHLYNWFMP

-459 PHITEALG
+459 PHVTEALG

-497 VSHPNEIPENIVDCY
+497 ISHPNEIPENIVDCY
-512 DDPEDEE
+512 DDPEDDG
-519 DGSKPADEEEIV
+519 DGSEPADEEEIV

-537 PEEHR
+537 PGEHR

-564 DELFTILD
+564 DELFTFLD

-608 EFPDMVDVM
+608 EFPDMVEVM

-628 HFMKGWVCMQKEDDH
+628 HFMKGWVCMQKGDDH
-643 SLRMAVDHFKEML
+643 SLRMAVDHFKKML
-656 KMQPDM
+656 KIKPDM
-662 KPVYLQ
+662 KQVYLQ
-668 LGICYRKLC
+668 LGICYRNLI

-705 LEKLKFI
+705 LDKLKFI
-712 VMNNRLE
+712 VMNNRFE

-730 THPESQMAGALL
+730 THPENQMAGALL

-749 GGEHT
+749 GGEHA
-754 EGNFQKAHQ
+754 EENFQKAHQ

-772 NELFGSFEKMKK
+772 NELFGSFDKMKK
-784 SGKDPK
+784 SGKDTK

-807 KAAEAY
+807 KLAEAY
-813 NNYSLGLLALIE
+813 NNYSQGLLALIE

-831 VGPFFRAYAYYEDK
+831 LEPFFRAYAYYVEK
-845 DQDVFFE
+845 DENVFFE
-852 VLREDYKWLKNYGCS
+852 ALKEDYKWLKNYGCS
-867 FTDIMIIY
+867 YTDLMIIY

-880 EHQQSQEELKKYAD
+880 EHQQTEDELKKYAD

>member
-14 SENEANNPENEANNS
+14 PEEDV
-29 ENEPLDQKELLE
+29 LDQDFLLE
-41 DVAEIRQMIHQ
+41 KVDEMRDLIHQ
-52 QRFAECNPML
+52 QRFAECRPML
-62 FAIIKNCPNQ
+62 VAIFENCPNHKQ
-72 QPYIHRLVQG
+72 YMRRLMHG
-82 LLSTVIANL
+82 LLTTVLANM
-91 SLFQRKKMSSVM
+91 SLLQRKKLPDDM
-103 LGFLKQDA
+103 LGILKQYVKPSEKLD
-111 KAIKEFEIPET
+111 IPEM
-122 TPETRAKLVSE
+122 TPEARTEFVFGAV
-133 AISELDQFLVDVEMD
+133 SELDQLLEDIEMD
-148 IRSELGVFK
+148 IRSDQGVFK
-157 DLKKKGEEIDVKE
+157 DLKKQGEAIDIKE

-196 DQASATLYQ
+196 DQASARLYQ
-205 EWEECREKIFGRF
+205 EWEEYREKIFGRF
-218 VSSGHWNDEERAE
+218 VSSGHWTDEECAA

-243 LTSQLLVSAITLSA
+243 LTSQLLVSAITLSS

-294 NSSCYEQHPD
+294 NSSYCEQQPD
-304 FLSFAEQLTEDC
+304 FRSFAEQLTEDC
-316 KNDSDLLAEIIKA
+316 KNDPDLLADIIKA

-370 EADED
+370 DADED
-375 MRNIFGVEDDEET
+375 MRNLFGIDEDEET
-388 SDEESP
+388 SEEESP
-394 IRSVDINTDEDGDPA
+394 IRSVDINTDEDGVDN

-441 TEFFTHLYNWFMP
+441 TDFFTHLYNWFMP

-459 PHITEALG
+459 PHVTEALG

-497 VSHPNEIPENIVDCY
+497 ISHPNEIPENIVDCY
-512 DDPEDEE
+512 DDPEDEG
-519 DGSKPADEEEIV
+519 DGSEPADEEEIV

-537 PEEHR
+537 PGEHR

-549 YIRNLLRFSKFYKEK
+549 YIRNLLRFSKFYKGK

-608 EFPDMVDVM
+608 EFPDMVEVM

-643 SLRMAVDHFKEML
+643 SLRMAVSHFKEML

-662 KPVYLQ
+662 KQVYLQ
-668 LGICYRKLC
+668 LGICYRNLI

-705 LEKLKFI
+705 LDKLKFI
-712 VMNNRLE
+712 VMNNRFE

-730 THPESQMAGALL
+730 THPENQMAGALL

-749 GGEHT
+749 GGEHA
-754 EGNFQKAHQ
+754 EENFQKAHQ
-763 RLDEYFAEV
+763 RLDEYFAEA

-784 SGKDPK
+784 EGKDTK

-831 VGPFFRAYAYYEDK
+831 LEPFFRAYAYYVEK
-845 DQDVFFE
+845 DENVFFE
-852 VLREDYKWLKNYGCS
+852 ALKEDYKWLKNYGCS
-867 FTDIMIIY
+867 YTDLMIIY

-880 EHQQSQEELKKYAD
+880 EHQKSQEEIKKYAD

>member
-14 SENEANNPENEANNS
+14 PEEDV
-29 ENEPLDQKELLE
+29 LDQDFLLE
-41 DVAEIRQMIHQ
+41 KVDEMRDLIHQ
-52 QRFAECNPML
+52 QRFTECKPIL
-62 FAIIKNCPNQ
+62 VAIFENCPNHKQ
-72 QPYIHRLVQG
+72 YMRRLMHG
-82 LLSTVIANL
+82 LLKTVLANM
-91 SLFQRKKMSSVM
+91 SLLQCKKLPDDM
-103 LGFLKQDA
+103 LGFLKQYVKPSEELD
-111 KAIKEFEIPET
+111 IPEM
-122 TPETRAKLVSE
+122 TPEARTKFVFGAV
-133 AISELDQFLVDVEMD
+133 SELDQLLVDIEMD
-148 IRSELGVFK
+148 IRSDQGIFK
-157 DLKKKGEEIDVKE
+157 DLKKQGEAIDIKE

-196 DQASATLYQ
+196 DQASARLYQ
-205 EWEECREKIFGRF
+205 EWEEYREKIFDRF
-218 VSSGHWNDEERAE
+218 VSSGYWNNEERAV

-274 QTDDDE
+274 LADDDE
-280 VKVRALLGWLLVSM
+280 VKVRALLGWLLVST
-294 NSSCYEQHPD
+294 NCGSYEQQPD
-304 FLSFAEQLTEDC
+304 FRSFAEQLTEDC
-316 KNDSDLLAEIIKA
+316 KNDPDLLAEIIKA

-347 NDIMSSLS
+347 NDIMASLS
-355 KRFLGDLKNKVADLL
+355 KRFLDDLRDKVADLL

-375 MRNIFGVEDDEET
+375 MRNIFGIEDDEET
-388 SDEESP
+388 SEESP
-394 IRSVDINTDEDGDPA
+394 IRSDDTNTDEDRIPNLDA
-409 LNVGVDSPLSMD
+409 DIESPLSMD

-519 DGSKPADEEEIV
+519 DGSESADEEEIV
-531 NEFFKE
+531 KEFFNE

-549 YIRNLLRFSKFYKEK
+549 YIRNLMRFSKFYTAK
-564 DELFTILD
+564 DEIFNIFD

-608 EFPDMVDVM
+608 EFPDLVEVM

-628 HFMKGWVCMQKEDDH
+628 HFMKGWVCMQKGDNH
-643 SLRMAVDHFKEML
+643 SLRMAVDHFKKML
-656 KMQPDM
+656 KIKPDM
-662 KPVYLQ
+662 KQVYLQ
-668 LGICYRKLC
+668 LGTCYRNLI

-705 LEKLKFI
+705 LDKLKFI
-712 VMNNRLE
+712 VMNNRFE

-730 THPESQMAGALL
+730 THPENQMAGALL

-749 GGEHT
+749 GGEHA
-754 EGNFQKAHQ
+754 EENFQKAHQ

-772 NELFGSFEKMKK
+772 NELFGNFEKMKK
-784 SGKDPK
+784 AGKDTK

-807 KAAEAY
+807 KLAEAY

-831 VGPFFRAYAYYEDK
+831 MGPFFRVYAYYVEK
-845 DQDVFFE
+845 DENVFFE
-852 VLREDYKWLKNYGCS
+852 ALKEDYKWLKNYGCS
-867 FTDIMIIY
+867 YTDLMIIY

-880 EHQQSQEELKKYAD
+880 EHQKSQEEIKKYAD

>member
-14 SENEANNPENEANNS
+14 PEEDV
-29 ENEPLDQKELLE
+29 LDQDFLLE
-41 DVAEIRQMIHQ
+41 KVDEMRDLIHQ
-52 QRFAECNPML
+52 QRFTECKPIL
-62 FAIIKNCPNQ
+62 VAIFENCPNHKQ
-72 QPYIHRLVQG
+72 YMRRLMHG
-82 LLSTVIANL
+82 LLKTVLANM
-91 SLFQRKKMSSVM
+91 SLLQCKKLPDDM
-103 LGFLKQDA
+103 LGFLKQYVKPSEELD
-111 KAIKEFEIPET
+111 IPEM
-122 TPETRAKLVSE
+122 TPEARTKFVFGAV
-133 AISELDQFLVDVEMD
+133 SELDQLLVDIEMD
-148 IRSELGVFK
+148 IRSDQGIFK
-157 DLKKKGEEIDVKE
+157 DLKKQGEAIDIKE

-196 DQASATLYQ
+196 DQASARLYQ
-205 EWEECREKIFGRF
+205 EWEEYREKIFDRF
-218 VSSGHWNDEERAE
+218 VSSGYWNNEERAV

-274 QTDDDE
+274 LADDDE
-280 VKVRALLGWLLVSM
+280 VKVRALLGWLLVST
-294 NSSCYEQHPD
+294 NCGSYEQQPD
-304 FLSFAEQLTEDC
+304 FRSFAEQLTEDC
-316 KNDSDLLAEIIKA
+316 KNDPDLLAEIIKA

-347 NDIMSSLS
+347 NDIMASLS
-355 KRFLGDLKNKVADLL
+355 KRFLDDLRDKVADLL

-375 MRNIFGVEDDEET
+375 MRNIFGIEDDEET
-388 SDEESP
+388 SEESP
-394 IRSVDINTDEDGDPA
+394 IRSDDTNTDEDRIPNLDA
-409 LNVGVDSPLSMD
+409 DIESPLSMD

-519 DGSKPADEEEIV
+519 DGSESADEEEIV
-531 NEFFKE
+531 KEFFNE

-549 YIRNLLRFSKFYKEK
+549 YIRNLMRFSKFYTAK
-564 DELFTILD
+564 DEIFNILD

-608 EFPDMVDVM
+608 EFPDLVEVM

-628 HFMKGWVCMQKEDDH
+628 HFMKGWVCMQKGDNH
-643 SLRMAVDHFKEML
+643 SLRMAVDHFKKML
-656 KMQPDM
+656 KIKPDM
-662 KPVYLQ
+662 KQVYLQ
-668 LGICYRKLC
+668 LGTCYRNLI

-705 LEKLKFI
+705 LDKLKFI
-712 VMNNRLE
+712 VMNNRFE

-730 THPESQMAGALL
+730 THPENQMAGALL

-749 GGEHT
+749 GGEHA
-754 EGNFQKAHQ
+754 EENFLKAHQ
-763 RLDEYFAEV
+763 RLDEYFAEA

-784 SGKDPK
+784 EGKDTK

-831 VGPFFRAYAYYEDK
+831 MGPFFRAYAYYVEK
-845 DQDVFFE
+845 DENVFFE
-852 VLREDYKWLKNYGCS
+852 ALKEDYKWLKNYGCS
-867 FTDIMIIY
+867 YTDLMIIY

-880 EHQQSQEELKKYAD
+880 EHQKSQEEIKKYAD

>member
-14 SENEANNPENEANNS
+14 PEEV
-29 ENEPLDQKELLE
+29 LDQDELLE
-41 DVAEIRQMIHQ
+41 KIDEMRQLIHQ
-52 QRFAECNPML
+52 QRFTECKPLLVAVFTPLPSN
-62 FAIIKNCPNQ
+62 KQYVN
-72 QPYIHRLVQG
+72 RLLQS
-82 LLSTVIANL
+82 LLTALAANM
-91 SLFQRKKMSSVM
+91 SLFQRKKIPDGVF
-103 LGFLKQDA
+103 GFPLQH
-111 KAIKEFEIPET
+111 IKSFEELDIPEM
-122 TPETRAKLVSE
+122 TPETRAKYISS
-133 AISELDQFLVDVEMD
+133 AISGLDQLLEDIEMD
-148 IRSELGVFK
+148 IRSDQGVFK
-157 DLKKKGEEIDVKE
+157 DLKKQGEAIDIKE

-196 DQASATLYQ
+196 DQASARLYQ
-205 EWEECREKIFGRF
+205 EWEEYREKIFGRF
-218 VSSGHWNDEERAE
+218 VSSGHWTDEECAA

-294 NSSCYEQHPD
+294 NSSYCEQHPD
-304 FLSFAEQLTEDC
+304 FRSFAEQLTEDC
-316 KNDSDLLAEIIKA
+316 KNDQDLLADIIKA

-370 EADED
+370 DADED
-375 MRNIFGVEDDEET
+375 MRNLFEIDEDEET
-388 SDEESP
+388 SEEESP
-394 IRSVDINTDEDGDPA
+394 IRSVDINTDEDGVDN

-441 TEFFTHLYNWFMP
+441 TDFFTHLYNWFMP

-459 PHITEALG
+459 PHVTEALG

-497 VSHPNEIPENIVDCY
+497 ISHPNEIPENIVDCY
-512 DDPEDEE
+512 DDPEDEG
-519 DGSKPADEEEIV
+519 DGSEPADEEEIV

-537 PEEHR
+537 PGEHR

-549 YIRNLLRFSKFYKEK
+549 YIRNLLRFSKFYKGK

-608 EFPDMVDVM
+608 EFPDMVEVM

-643 SLRMAVDHFKEML
+643 SLRMAVSHFKEML

-662 KPVYLQ
+662 KQVYLQ
-668 LGICYRKLC
+668 LGICYRNLI

-697 EEELFELK
+697 EEELFKLK
-705 LEKLKFI
+705 LDKLKFI
-712 VMNNRLE
+712 VMNNRFE

-730 THPESQMAGALL
+730 IHPENQMAGALL

-749 GGEHT
+749 GGEHA
-754 EGNFQKAHQ
+754 EENFQKAHQ
-763 RLDEYFAEV
+763 RLDEYFAEA

-784 SGKDPK
+784 EGKDTK

-831 VGPFFRAYAYYEDK
+831 LEPFFRAYAYYVEK
-845 DQDVFFE
+845 DENVFFE
-852 VLREDYKWLKNYGCS
+852 ALKEDYKWLKNYGCS
-867 FTDIMIIY
+867 YTDLMIIY

-880 EHQQSQEELKKYAD
+880 EHQQTEDELKKYAD

>member
-1 MSEEVNLSEESNN
+1 MSEEVNLSEESN
-14 SENEANNPENEANNS
+14 SQEEEV
-29 ENEPLDQKELLE
+29 LDQDFLLE
-41 DVAEIRQMIHQ
+41 KVDEMRDLIHQ
-52 QRFAECNPML
+52 QRFAECKPML
-62 FAIIKNCPNQ
+62 VAIFENCPNHKQ
-72 QPYIHRLVQG
+72 YMRRLMHG
-82 LLSTVIANL
+82 LLTTVLANM
-91 SLFQRKKMSSVM
+91 SLLQRKKLPDDM
-103 LGFLKQDA
+103 LGILKQYVKPSEELD
-111 KAIKEFEIPET
+111 IPEM
-122 TPETRAKLVSE
+122 TPEARTKFVFGAV
-133 AISELDQFLVDVEMD
+133 SELDQLLEDIEMD
-148 IRSELGVFK
+148 IRSEQGIFK
-157 DLKKKGEEIDVKE
+157 DLKKQGEAIDIKE
-170 VKPTLEKFVSREAM
+170 VKPTLERFVSREAM

-196 DQASATLYQ
+196 DQASARLYL
-205 EWEECREKIFGRF
+205 EWEEYREKIFDRF
-218 VSSGHWNDEERAE
+218 VTAGYWNDEERAV

-262 MGKFTLLYDIYR
+262 MDKFTLLYDIYR
-274 QTDDDE
+274 QADDDE
-280 VKVRALLGWLLVSM
+280 VKVRALLGWLLVST
-294 NSSCYEQHPD
+294 NCGCYEQHPD
-304 FLSFAEQLTEDC
+304 FRSFAEQLTEDC
-316 KNDSDLLAEIIKA
+316 KNDPDLLAEIIKA

-347 NDIMSSLS
+347 NDIMASLS
-355 KRFLGDLKNKVADLL
+355 KRFLGDLKDKVADLL

-375 MRNIFGVEDDEET
+375 MRNIFEIDEDEET
-388 SDEESP
+388 SEEESP
-394 IRSVDINTDEDGDPA
+394 IRSVDINTDEDGIDNLDA
-409 LNVGVDSPLSMD
+409 DIESPLSMD

-512 DDPEDEE
+512 DDPEDEG
-519 DGSKPADEEEIV
+519 DGSEPADEEEIV

-537 PEEHR
+537 PGEHR

-549 YIRNLLRFSKFYKEK
+549 YIRNLLRFSKFYTAK
-564 DELFTILD
+564 DEIFNILD

-608 EFPDMVDVM
+608 EFPDLVEVM

-628 HFMKGWVCMQKEDDH
+628 HFMKGWVCMQKGDNH
-643 SLRMAVDHFKEML
+643 SLCMAVDHFKKML
-656 KMQPDM
+656 KIKPDM
-662 KPVYLQ
+662 KQVYLQ
-668 LGICYRKLC
+668 LGICYRNLI

-705 LEKLKFI
+705 LDKLKFI
-712 VMNNRLE
+712 VMNNRFE

-730 THPESQMAGALL
+730 THPENQMAGALL

-749 GGEHT
+749 GGEHA
-754 EGNFQKAHQ
+754 EENFQKAHQ
-763 RLDEYFAEV
+763 RLDEYFAEA

-784 SGKDPK
+784 EGKDTK

-831 VGPFFRAYAYYEDK
+831 MGPFFRAYAYYVEK
-845 DQDVFFE
+845 DENVFFE

-875 NQVVA
+875 NQIVA

>member
-14 SENEANNPENEANNS
+14 PEEDV
-29 ENEPLDQKELLE
+29 LDQDFLLE
-41 DVAEIRQMIHQ
+41 KVDEMRDLIHQ
-52 QRFAECNPML
+52 QRFAECKPML
-62 FAIIKNCPNQ
+62 VAIFENCPNHKQ
-72 QPYIHRLVQG
+72 YMRRLMHG
-82 LLSTVIANL
+82 LLTTVLANM
-91 SLFQRKKMSSVM
+91 SLLQRKKLPDDM
-103 LGFLKQDA
+103 LGILKQYVKPSEELD
-111 KAIKEFEIPET
+111 IPEM
-122 TPETRAKLVSE
+122 TPEARTKFVFGAV
-133 AISELDQFLVDVEMD
+133 SELDQLLEDIEMD
-148 IRSELGVFK
+148 IRSEQGIFK
-157 DLKKKGEEIDVKE
+157 DLKKQGEAIDIKE

-196 DQASATLYQ
+196 DQASARLYQ
-205 EWEECREKIFGRF
+205 EWEEYREKIFDRF
-218 VSSGHWNDEERAE
+218 VSSGYWNDEERAV

-280 VKVRALLGWLLVSM
+280 VKVRALLGWLLVST
-294 NSSCYEQHPD
+294 NCGCYEQHPD
-304 FLSFAEQLTEDC
+304 FRSFAEQLTEDC
-316 KNDSDLLAEIIKA
+316 KNDPDLLAEIIKA

-370 EADED
+370 DADED
-375 MRNIFGVEDDEET
+375 MRNLFGIDEDEET
-388 SDEESP
+388 SEEESP
-394 IRSVDINTDEDGDPA
+394 IRSVDINTDEDGVDN
-409 LNVGVDSPLSMD
+409 LNVDVDSPLSMD

-441 TEFFTHLYNWFMP
+441 TDFFTHLYNWFMP

-459 PHITEALG
+459 PHVTEALG

-497 VSHPNEIPENIVDCY
+497 ISHPNEIPENIVDCY
-512 DDPEDEE
+512 DDPEDEG
-519 DGSKPADEEEIV
+519 DGSEPADEEEIV

-537 PEEHR
+537 PGEHR

-608 EFPDMVDVM
+608 EFPDMVEVM

-628 HFMKGWVCMQKEDDH
+628 HFMKGWVCMQKGDNH
-643 SLRMAVDHFKEML
+643 SLRMAVDHFKKML
-656 KMQPDM
+656 KIKPDM
-662 KPVYLQ
+662 KQVYLQ
-668 LGICYRKLC
+668 LGICYRNLI

-705 LEKLKFI
+705 LDKLKFI
-712 VMNNRLE
+712 VMNNRFE

-730 THPESQMAGALL
+730 THPENQMAGALL

-749 GGEHT
+749 GGEHA
-754 EGNFQKAHQ
+754 EENFQKAHQ

-784 SGKDPK
+784 EGKDTK

-807 KAAEAY
+807 KLAEAY
-813 NNYSLGLLALIE
+813 NNYSQGLLALIE

-831 VGPFFRAYAYYEDK
+831 LEPFFRAYAYYVEK
-845 DQDVFFE
+845 DENVFFE
-852 VLREDYKWLKNYGCS
+852 ALKEDYKWLKNYGCS
-867 FTDIMIIY
+867 YTDLMIIY

-880 EHQQSQEELKKYAD
+880 EHQQTEDELKKYAD

>member
-14 SENEANNPENEANNS
+14 PEEDV
-29 ENEPLDQKELLE
+29 LDQDFLLE
-41 DVAEIRQMIHQ
+41 KVDEMRDLIHQ
-52 QRFAECNPML
+52 QRFTECKPIL
-62 FAIIKNCPNQ
+62 VAIFENCPNHKQ
-72 QPYIHRLVQG
+72 YMRRLMHG
-82 LLSTVIANL
+82 LLKTVLANM
-91 SLFQRKKMSSVM
+91 SLLQCKKLPDDM
-103 LGFLKQDA
+103 LGFLKQYVKPSEELD
-111 KAIKEFEIPET
+111 IPEM
-122 TPETRAKLVSE
+122 TPEARTKFVFGAV
-133 AISELDQFLVDVEMD
+133 SELDQLLVDIEMD
-148 IRSELGVFK
+148 IRSDQGIFK
-157 DLKKKGEEIDVKE
+157 DLKKQGEAIDIKE

-196 DQASATLYQ
+196 DQASARLYQ
-205 EWEECREKIFGRF
+205 EWEEYREKIFDRF
-218 VSSGHWNDEERAE
+218 VSSGYWNNEERAV

-274 QTDDDE
+274 LADDDE
-280 VKVRALLGWLLVSM
+280 VKVRALLGWLLVST
-294 NSSCYEQHPD
+294 NCGSYEQQPD
-304 FLSFAEQLTEDC
+304 FRSFAEQLTEDC
-316 KNDSDLLAEIIKA
+316 KNDPDLLAEIIKA

-347 NDIMSSLS
+347 NDIMASLS
-355 KRFLGDLKNKVADLL
+355 KRFLDDLRDKVADLL

-375 MRNIFGVEDDEET
+375 MRNIFGIEDDEET
-388 SDEESP
+388 SEESP
-394 IRSVDINTDEDGDPA
+394 IRSDDTNTDEDRIPNLDA
-409 LNVGVDSPLSMD
+409 DIESPLSMD

-459 PHITEALG
+459 PHITDALG

-497 VSHPNEIPENIVDCY
+497 VSHSNEIPENIVDCY

-519 DGSKPADEEEIV
+519 DGSESADEEEIV
-531 NEFFKE
+531 KEFFNE

-549 YIRNLLRFSKFYKEK
+549 YIRNLMRFSKFYTAK
-564 DELFTILD
+564 DEIFNIFD

-608 EFPDMVDVM
+608 EFPDLVEVM

-628 HFMKGWVCMQKEDDH
+628 HFMKGWVCMQKGDNH
-643 SLRMAVDHFKEML
+643 SLRMAVDHFKKML
-656 KMQPDM
+656 KIKPDM
-662 KPVYLQ
+662 KQVYLQ
-668 LGICYRKLC
+668 LGTCYRNLI

-705 LEKLKFI
+705 LDKLKFI
-712 VMNNRLE
+712 VMNNRFE

-730 THPESQMAGALL
+730 THPENQMAGALL

-749 GGEHT
+749 GGEHA
-754 EGNFQKAHQ
+754 EENFQKAHQ

-784 SGKDPK
+784 AGKDTK
-790 NMMMQA
+790 NMMIQA

-807 KAAEAY
+807 KLAEAY

-831 VGPFFRAYAYYEDK
+831 MGPFFRVYAYYVEK
-845 DQDVFFE
+845 DENVFFE
-852 VLREDYKWLKNYGCS
+852 ALKEDYKWLKNYGCS
-867 FTDIMIIY
+867 YTDLMIIY

-880 EHQQSQEELKKYAD
+880 EHQKSQEEIKKYAD

>member
-1 MSEEVNLSEESNN
+1 MSEEVNLSEESN
-14 SENEANNPENEANNS
+14 SQEEV
-29 ENEPLDQKELLE
+29 LDQDFLLE
-41 DVAEIRQMIHQ
+41 KVDEMRDLIHQ
-52 QRFAECNPML
+52 QRFAECKPML
-62 FAIIKNCPNQ
+62 VAIFENCPNHKQ
-72 QPYIHRLVQG
+72 YMRRLMHG
-82 LLSTVIANL
+82 LLTTVLANM
-91 SLFQRKKMSSVM
+91 SLLQRKKLPDDM
-103 LGFLKQDA
+103 LGILKQYVKPSEELD
-111 KAIKEFEIPET
+111 IPEM
-122 TPETRAKLVSE
+122 TPEARTKFVFGAV
-133 AISELDQFLVDVEMD
+133 SELDQLLEDIEMD
-148 IRSELGVFK
+148 IRSEQGIFK
-157 DLKKKGEEIDVKE
+157 DLKKQGEAIDIKE
-170 VKPTLEKFVSREAM
+170 VKSTLEKFVSREAM

-196 DQASATLYQ
+196 DQASARLYQ
-205 EWEECREKIFGRF
+205 EWEEYREKIFDRF
-218 VSSGHWNDEERAE
+218 VSSGYWNDEERAA

-274 QTDDDE
+274 QTDDDD

-294 NSSCYEQHPD
+294 NSSYCEQHPD
-304 FLSFAEQLTEDC
+304 FRSFAEQLTEDC

-347 NDIMSSLS
+347 NDIMASLS

-370 EADED
+370 DADED
-375 MRNIFGVEDDEET
+375 MRNLFGIDEDEET
-388 SDEESP
+388 SEEESP
-394 IRSVDINTDEDGDPA
+394 IRSVDINTDEDGVDN
-409 LNVGVDSPLSMD
+409 LNVDVDSPLSMD

-441 TEFFTHLYNWFMP
+441 TDFFTHLYNWFMP

-459 PHITEALG
+459 PHVTEALG

-497 VSHPNEIPENIVDCY
+497 ISHPNEIPENIVDCY
-512 DDPEDEE
+512 DDPEDEG
-519 DGSKPADEEEIV
+519 DGSEPADEEEIV

-537 PEEHR
+537 PGEHR

-564 DELFTILD
+564 DELFIILD

-608 EFPDMVDVM
+608 EFPDMVEVM

-643 SLRMAVDHFKEML
+643 SLRMAVDHFKKML
-656 KMQPDM
+656 KIKPDM
-662 KPVYLQ
+662 KQVYLQ
-668 LGICYRKLC
+668 LGICYRNLI

-705 LEKLKFI
+705 LDKLKFI
-712 VMNNRLE
+712 VMNNRFE

-730 THPESQMAGALL
+730 THPENQMAGALL

-749 GGEHT
+749 GGEHA
-754 EGNFQKAHQ
+754 EENFQKAHQ

-784 SGKDPK
+784 SGKDTK

-807 KAAEAY
+807 KLAEAY
-813 NNYSLGLLALIE
+813 NNYSQGLLALIE

-831 VGPFFRAYAYYEDK
+831 LEPFFRAYAYYVEK
-845 DQDVFFE
+845 DEDVFFE
-852 VLREDYKWLKNYGCS
+852 ALKEDYKWLKNYGCS
-867 FTDIMIIY
+867 YTDLMIIY

-880 EHQQSQEELKKYAD
+880 EHQQTEDE
-894 KSE
+894 

>member
-14 SENEANNPENEANNS
+14 PEEDV
-29 ENEPLDQKELLE
+29 LDQDFLLE
-41 DVAEIRQMIHQ
+41 KVGEMRQLIHQ
-52 QRFAECNPML
+52 QRFSECKPML
-62 FAIIKNCPNQ
+62 VEVFTPFSSNKQYINRLMQNLLTSLFANM
-72 QPYIHRLVQG
+72 
-82 LLSTVIANL
+82 
-91 SLFQRKKMSSVM
+91 SLFQRKKIPDGVFGIPIQHNKS
-103 LGFLKQDA
+103 
-111 KAIKEFEIPET
+111 FEELDIPEM
-122 TPETRAKLVSE
+122 TPEARAKYISN
-133 AISELDQFLVDVEMD
+133 AISELDQLLEDIEMD
-148 IRSELGVFK
+148 IRSDQGIFK
-157 DLKKKGEEIDVKE
+157 DLKKQGEAIDIKE

-196 DQASATLYQ
+196 DQASARLYQ
-205 EWEECREKIFGRF
+205 EWEEYREKIFDRF
-218 VSSGHWNDEERAE
+218 VSSGYWNNEERAV

-274 QTDDDE
+274 LADDDE
-280 VKVRALLGWLLVSM
+280 VKVRALLGWLLVST
-294 NSSCYEQHPD
+294 NCGCYEQQPD
-304 FLSFAEQLTEDC
+304 FRSFAEQLTEDC
-316 KNDSDLLAEIIKA
+316 KNDPDLLAEIIKA

-347 NDIMSSLS
+347 NDIMASLS
-355 KRFLGDLKNKVADLL
+355 KRFLDDLRDKVADLL

-375 MRNIFGVEDDEET
+375 MRNIFGIEDDEET
-388 SDEESP
+388 SEESP
-394 IRSVDINTDEDGDPA
+394 IRSDDTNTDEDRIPNLDA
-409 LNVGVDSPLSMD
+409 DIESPLSMD

-497 VSHPNEIPENIVDCY
+497 VSHSNEIPENIVDCY
-512 DDPEDEE
+512 DDPEDEG
-519 DGSKPADEEEIV
+519 DGSEPADEEEIV

-537 PEEHR
+537 PGEHR

-608 EFPDMVDVM
+608 EFPDLVEVM

-628 HFMKGWVCMQKEDDH
+628 HFMKGWVCMQKGDNH
-643 SLRMAVDHFKEML
+643 SLRMAVDHFKKML
-656 KMQPDM
+656 KIKPDM
-662 KPVYLQ
+662 KQVYLQ
-668 LGICYRKLC
+668 LGTCYRNLI

-691 FKDSFS
+691 FKDSFL

-705 LEKLKFI
+705 LDKLKFI
-712 VMNNRLE
+712 VMNNRFE

-730 THPESQMAGALL
+730 THPENQMAGALL

-749 GGEHT
+749 GGEHA
-754 EGNFQKAHQ
+754 EENFLKAHQ
-763 RLDEYFAEV
+763 RLDEYFAEA

-784 SGKDPK
+784 EGKDTK

-807 KAAEAY
+807 KLAEAY

-831 VGPFFRAYAYYEDK
+831 MGPFFRVYAYYVEK
-845 DQDVFFE
+845 DENVFFE
-852 VLREDYKWLKNYGCS
+852 ALKEDYKWLKNYGCS
-867 FTDIMIIY
+867 YTDLMIIY

-880 EHQQSQEELKKYAD
+880 EHQKSQEEIKKYAD

>member
-14 SENEANNPENEANNS
+14 PEEDV
-29 ENEPLDQKELLE
+29 LDQDFLLE
-41 DVAEIRQMIHQ
+41 KVDEMRDLIHQ
-52 QRFAECNPML
+52 QRFTECKPIL
-62 FAIIKNCPNQ
+62 VAIFENCPNHKQ
-72 QPYIHRLVQG
+72 YMRRLMHG
-82 LLSTVIANL
+82 LLKTVLANM
-91 SLFQRKKMSSVM
+91 SLLQCKKLPDDM
-103 LGFLKQDA
+103 LGFLKQYVKPSEELD
-111 KAIKEFEIPET
+111 IPEM
-122 TPETRAKLVSE
+122 TPEARTKFVFGAV
-133 AISELDQFLVDVEMD
+133 SELDQLLVDIEMD
-148 IRSELGVFK
+148 IRSDQGIFK
-157 DLKKKGEEIDVKE
+157 DLKKQGEAIDIKE

-196 DQASATLYQ
+196 DQASARLYQ
-205 EWEECREKIFGRF
+205 EWEEYREKIFDRF
-218 VSSGHWNDEERAE
+218 VSSGYWNNEERAV

-274 QTDDDE
+274 LADDDE
-280 VKVRALLGWLLVSM
+280 VKVRALLGWLLVST
-294 NSSCYEQHPD
+294 NCGSYEQQPD
-304 FLSFAEQLTEDC
+304 FRSFAEQLTEDC

-347 NDIMSSLS
+347 NDIMASLS
-355 KRFLGDLKNKVADLL
+355 KRFLDDLRDKVADLL

-375 MRNIFGVEDDEET
+375 MRNIFGIEDDEET
-388 SDEESP
+388 SEESP
-394 IRSVDINTDEDGDPA
+394 IRSDDTNTDEDRIPNLDA
-409 LNVGVDSPLSMD
+409 DIESPLSMD

-519 DGSKPADEEEIV
+519 DGSESADEEEIV
-531 NEFFKE
+531 KEFFNE

-549 YIRNLLRFSKFYKEK
+549 YIRNLMRFSKFYTAK
-564 DELFTILD
+564 DEIFNILD

-608 EFPDMVDVM
+608 EFPDLVEVM

-628 HFMKGWVCMQKEDDH
+628 HFMKGWVCMQKGDNH
-643 SLRMAVDHFKEML
+643 SLRMAVDHFKKML
-656 KMQPDM
+656 KIKPDM
-662 KPVYLQ
+662 KQVYLQ
-668 LGICYRKLC
+668 LGTCYRNLI

-705 LEKLKFI
+705 LDKLKFI
-712 VMNNRLE
+712 VMNNRFE

-730 THPESQMAGALL
+730 THPENQMAGALL

-749 GGEHT
+749 GGEHA
-754 EGNFQKAHQ
+754 EENFQKAHQ

-784 SGKDPK
+784 AGKDTK

-807 KAAEAY
+807 KLAEAY

-831 VGPFFRAYAYYEDK
+831 MGPFFRVYAYYVEK
-845 DQDVFFE
+845 DENVFFE
-852 VLREDYKWLKNYGCS
+852 ALKEDYKWLKNYGCS
-867 FTDIMIIY
+867 YTDLMIIY

-880 EHQQSQEELKKYAD
+880 EHQKSQEEIKKYAD